1 MISEFRCV
9 LCLIALFLGVT
20 GIAFAQNMVTGTV
33 VDADGPLI
41 GASVL
46 VKGTTRGTITDFDG
60 NYSIEANIGD
70 ELEFSYMGYNAQ
82 TIPVTSN
89 TIDVTMHEDTEV
101 LSEVVV
107 TAMGI
112 KRDRKALGYEVG
124 EVKGEDLT
132 KAKET
137 NVANSLAGRVAGLVV
152 QGTAGGASGS
162 TRVMLRGT
170 TEMTGNNQPLYVID
184 GVPMDN
190 TNYGSAG
197 TEGGYDL
204 GDGISSINP
213 DDIETMSV
221 LKGPAAAALYGSRAS
236 HGVILITTKK
246 ADTGDSKWS
255 VEYNGTL
262 TFDSQLSKWDNVQQV
277 YGMGSEGMYNID
289 AVSNTNKSWGPKA
302 DEGLTLRYFDG
313 QEHPFKIIPNNTAN
327 FFELGLTATNT
338 AVVSMNTGRTG
349 IRFTYT
355 DMRNKDILPNS
366 NMSRNTLNL
375 RANTSIGPVD
385 LDFTVNYTHEDVKNR
400 PALGD
405 DKSNVGKNLMTLS
418 TTYDQQWLKNYQTAD
433 GEYQNWNGMDP
444 YNVNPYWDINKNKNQ
459 SYKDLFRM
467 NGKIVYNI
475 IPQLKIQA
483 TVGAELNR
491 FQFSDFKYPTTP
503 GYESG
508 RLQNSFFNNRMFNAE
523 LLAIYTDTWGD
534 FDFTATAGANIYNV
548 NNHTTVNTGTDMGM
562 REIVTIAS
570 FQDQSVEE
578 NAYKKRIVSVFGSA
592 NLGWRHMLYL
602 DATVRGDKSSSLAS
616 GKNLY
621 VYPSVSASWVF
632 SELIKSNRKVLPYAK
647 LRLSWAEVG
656 SDTDPYQLGLRYS
669 KSQFGTSG
677 YTIGSVYGNLV
688 PNPDLR
694 PTRTRSW
701 ETGFE
706 TKWCNHRIS
715 LDFTFYHQTSRDQ
728 IIAMATSPTSGYDY
742 RLINAGAILNQGFEI
757 TFGSRIV
764 QTKDFSWDLNINWS
778 KNNNKVLALTEGT
791 TELEL
796 AKATWCNVY
805 VSAREGEQYGSICG
819 PALARNADGRVI
831 VDANTGLPTFTTEN
845 KVLGNAQ
852 WDWTGGL
859 STTLRWRMLTLTA
872 LFDVKVGADLFSMSE
887 RAAFETGK
895 AKETLAGR
903 AEWYASEEARKAAG
917 VTSMAEWR
925 KAEVNQGQYNGY
937 LVDGVY
943 WDKASGTWKENN
955 IYVNP
960 EDYWY
965 EVSRKSPEMFIYDNS
980 YIKCRELTL
989 SLDFPKEWL
998 DKKGIVKH
1006 VGISFVARNPF
1017 IVWKNIKDIDP
1028 DAQYNTSG
1036 LGLEYGSLPS
1046 RRSYGLNFNIKF

>member
-1 MISEFRCV
+1 MKHSFRIV
-9 LCLIALFLGVT
+9 ACLLLFLTGTLTAWSQNVVT
-20 GIAFAQNMVTGTV
+20 GV
-33 VDADGPLI
+33 VEDADGPLI

-46 VKGTTRGTITDFDG
+46 VQGTTRGTVTDFDG
-60 NYSIEANIGD
+60 NFSIEANVGD
-70 ELEFSYMGYNAQ
+70 KLEFSYMGYTAQ
-82 TIPVTSN
+82 TIEVTGAP
-89 TIDVTMHEDTEV
+89 IHVTMSEDTEV

-124 EVKGEDLT
+124 EVKGDELT

-137 NVANSLAGRVAGLVV
+137 NVANGLAGRVAGLVV
-152 QGTAGGASGS
+152 QETAGGASGS
-162 TRVMLRGT
+162 TRVVLRGA
-170 TEMTGNNQPLYVID
+170 TEITGNNQPLYVID

-190 TNYGSAG
+190 TSFGQAG

-204 GDGISSINP
+204 GDGISAVNP
-213 DDIETMSV
+213 DDIESMSV

-246 ADTGDSKWS
+246 ANTGDAKWG

-262 TFDSQLSKWDNVQQV
+262 TFDCQSSQWDNVQQV
-277 YGMGSEGMYNID
+277 YGMGSKGMYNYD

-302 DEGLTLRYFDG
+302 DGGISLCYFDG
-313 QEHPFKIIPNNTAN
+313 QERPFLIIPNNTAN
-327 FFELGLTATNT
+327 FFQLGLTANNT
-338 AVVSMNTGRTG
+338 AIISMNTGKTG
-349 IRFTYT
+349 IRFAYS
-355 DMRNKDILPNS
+355 DLRNRDILPNS

-375 RANTSIGPVD
+375 RANTSLGPVD
-385 LDFTVNYTHEDVKNR
+385 LDFNVNFVHEDVKNR

-418 TTYDQQWLKNYQTAD
+418 TTYDQAWLKNYENEK

-444 YNVNPYWDINKNKNQ
+444 YNVNPYWDIYKNKNQ
-459 SYKDLFRM
+459 SYKNLLRM

-483 TVGAELNR
+483 TVGTEINR
-491 FQFSDFKYPTTP
+491 FDFSDFKYPTTP

-508 RLQNSFFNNRMFNAE
+508 RLQNSYFNNRMINAE
-523 LLAIYTDTWGD
+523 FLGIYTDTWGD
-534 FDFTATAGANIYNV
+534 FDFTATAGANVYDVHN
-548 NNHTTVNTGTDMGM
+548 TTVINSGTNMGV
-562 REIVTIAS
+562 RDVIAISS
-570 FQDQSVEE
+570 FQDQWTEE
-578 NAYKKRIVSVFGSA
+578 STYNKRIVSVFGSA

-602 DATVRGDKSSSLAS
+602 DATVRGDKSSTLAS

-621 VYPSVSASWVF
+621 VYPSVSGSWVF
-632 SELIKSNRKVLPYAK
+632 SELIKSNRKVLPYGK
-647 LRLSWAEVG
+647 VRLSWAEVG
-656 SDTDPYQLGLRYS
+656 SDTDPYQLSLRYS
-669 KSQFGTSG
+669 KSLFGTSG
-677 YTIGSVYGNLV
+677 YTFGSIYGNLV
-688 PNPDLR
+688 PNPDLK

-706 TKWCNHRIS
+706 TKWANNRVS
-715 LDFTFYHQTSRDQ
+715 LDFTFYHQVSRDQ
-728 IIAMATSPTSGYDY
+728 IIAMATSPASGYDY

-757 TFGSRIV
+757 TFGARLV
-764 QTKDFSWDLNINWS
+764 QTKDFSWDLNLNWS
-778 KNNNKVLALTEGT
+778 KNNNKVLKLTEGT

-805 VSAREGEQYGSICG
+805 VSAREGENYGAICG
-819 PALARNADGRVI
+819 PALLRNDEGKVI
-831 VDANTGLPTFTTEN
+831 VDRNTGLPKYTTEN

-852 WDWTGGL
+852 WDWTGGI
-859 STTLRWRMLTLTA
+859 STTLRYKMVTLHA
-872 LFDVKVGADLFSMSE
+872 LFDVKVGADIFSMSE
-887 RAAFETGK
+887 RSAYETGK
-895 AKETLAGR
+895 AKETLVGR
-903 AEWYASEEARKAAG
+903 AEWYASEEARKAYQSEYGKDAPWTATG
-917 VTSMAEWR
+917 
-925 KAEVNQGQYNGY
+925 GY
-937 LVDGVY
+937 LVDGVFE
-943 WDKASGTWKENN
+943 DGTPNN

-965 EVSRKSPEMFIYDNS
+965 EVSRNSPELFIYDNS

-989 SLDFPKEWL
+989 SLDFPREWL

>member
-1 MISEFRCV
+1 MKAYFRQIA
-9 LCLIALFLGVT
+9 CLIVLLMGTT
-20 GIAFAQNMVTGTV
+20 GIACAQNIVTGTV
-33 VDADGPLI
+33 EDADGPLI

-46 VKGTTRGTITDFDG
+46 VKGTTVGTITDFDG
-60 NYSIEANIGD
+60 NFTIEANIGD
-70 ELEFSYMGYNAQ
+70 ELEFSYMGYTSQ
-82 TIPVTSN
+82 TIVVTSN
-89 TIDVTMHEDTEV
+89 TLNVTMSENTEV

-124 EVKGEDLT
+124 EVNGEELT
-132 KAKET
+132 KAKEV

-152 QGTAGGASGS
+152 QETAGGASGS
-162 TRVMLRGT
+162 TRVVLRGA
-170 TEMTGNNQPLYVID
+170 TEITGNNQPLYVID

-190 TNYGSAG
+190 TSYGQAG

-213 DDIETMSV
+213 DDIESMSV

-246 ADTGDSKWS
+246 ANTGDAKWG
-255 VEYNGTL
+255 VEYNGTFTL
-262 TFDSQLSKWDNVQQV
+262 ESQLSKWDNVQQE
-277 YGMGSEGMYNID
+277 YGMGSDGMYNID

-302 DEGLTLRYFDG
+302 DGGLMLRYYDG
-313 QEHPFKIIPNNTAN
+313 EERPFMIIPNNTAH
-327 FFELGLTATNT
+327 FFELGLTASNT
-338 AVVSMNTGRTG
+338 AVISMNTGKTG
-349 IRFTYT
+349 LRFTYS

-375 RANTSIGPVD
+375 RANTSLGPVD
-385 LDFTVNYTHEDVKNR
+385 LDFNVNYVHEDVKNR

-418 TTYDQQWLKNYQTAD
+418 TTYDQAWLKNYQTET

-444 YNVNPYWDINKNKNQ
+444 YNVNPYWDIYKNKNQ

-491 FQFSDFKYPTTP
+491 FEFSDFKYPTTP

-508 RLQNSFFNNRMFNAE
+508 RLQNTYWNNRMINAE
-523 LLAIYTDTWGD
+523 FLGIYTDSWGD
-534 FDFTATAGANIYNV
+534 FDFTATAGANVYDV
-548 NNHTTVNTGTDMGM
+548 NNHTTVNTGMDMSVRDVVAM
-562 REIVTIAS
+562 QS
-570 FQDQSVEE
+570 FEDQSVQES
-578 NAYKKRIVSVFGSA
+578 AYRKRIVSVFGSA

-602 DATVRGDKSSSLAS
+602 DATVRGDKSSALAA
-616 GKNLY
+616 GRNIY
-621 VYPSVSASWVF
+621 VYPSVSGSWVF
-632 SELIKSNRKVLPYAK
+632 SELIKSNRKVLPYGK
-647 LRLSWAEVG
+647 VRLSWAEVG
-656 SDTDPYQLGLRYS
+656 SDTDPYQLALRYE
-669 KSQFGTSG
+669 KSQYSYPG
-677 YTIGSVYGNLV
+677 YQIASVYGNLV
-688 PNPDLR
+688 PNADLK
-694 PTRTRSW
+694 PTRTQSV

-706 TKWCNHRIS
+706 TKWLNHRIS
-715 LDFTFYHQTSRDQ
+715 LDFTFYHQVSRDQ
-728 IIAMATSPTSGYDY
+728 IIAMATSPSSGYDY

-757 TFGSRIV
+757 TFGARLV
-764 QTKDFSWDLNINWS
+764 QVKDFSWDLGINWS
-778 KNNNKVLALTEGT
+778 KNINRVLSLTEGT
-791 TELEL
+791 SELEL

-805 VSAREGEQYGSICG
+805 VAAREGEEYGAICG

-831 VDANTGLPTFTTEN
+831 VDAKTGLPTFTTEN

-859 STTLRWRMLTLTA
+859 STTLRYKMVSLTA
-872 LFDVKVGADLFSMSE
+872 LFDIKVGADIFSMSE
-887 RAAFETGK
+887 RSAYETGK
-895 AKETLAGR
+895 AKETLVGR

-917 VTSMAEWR
+917 VTSGWVAT
-925 KAEVNQGQYNGY
+925 GGY
-937 LVDGVY
+937 LVDGVV
-943 WDKASGTWKENN
+943 DNGDGTYSENTKY
-955 IYVNP
+955 INP

-965 EVSRKSPEMFIYDNS
+965 EVSRNSPELFIYDNS

-1006 VGISFVARNPF
+1006 VGIRFVARNPF
-1017 IVWKNIKDIDP
+1017 IIWKNIKDIDP

>member
-1 MISEFRCV
+1 MKSYLKIV
-9 LCLIALFLGVT
+9 LAVMALGMSATVW
-20 GIAFAQNMVTGTV
+20 AQNVVTGTV
-33 VDADGPLI
+33 EDADGPLI

-46 VKGTTRGTITDFDG
+46 VKGTTVGTITDFDG
-60 NYSIEANIGD
+60 NYTIEAKIGD
-70 ELEFSYMGYNAQ
+70 ELEFSYMGYSSQ

-89 TIDVTMHEDTEV
+89 TINVTMSENTEV

-124 EVKGEDLT
+124 EVKGDELT
-132 KAKET
+132 KAKEV

-152 QGTAGGASGS
+152 QETAGGASGS
-162 TRVMLRGT
+162 TRVVLRGA

-190 TNYGSAG
+190 TSYGQAG

-213 DDIETMSV
+213 DDIESMSV

-246 ADTGDSKWS
+246 ANTGDAKWG
-255 VEYNGTL
+255 VEYNGTFTL
-262 TFDSQLSKWDNVQQV
+262 DNQSSQWDNIQQV
-277 YGMGSEGMYNID
+277 YGMGSDGKYFYD
-289 AVSNTNKSWGPKA
+289 DKSTANKSWGPKA
-302 DEGLTLRYFDG
+302 DGGLMLKYYDG
-313 QEHPFKIIPNNTAN
+313 EERPFNIIPNNTAH
-327 FFELGLTATNT
+327 FFELGLTASNT
-338 AVVSMNTGRTG
+338 AVISMNTGKTG
-349 IRFTYT
+349 LRFTYS

-375 RANTSIGPVD
+375 RANTSLGPVD
-385 LDFTVNYTHEDVKNR
+385 LDFNVNYVHEDVKNR

-405 DKSNVGKNLMTLS
+405 DKSNVGKNLMTLA
-418 TTYDQQWLKNYQTAD
+418 TTFDQAWLKNYQTEK

-444 YNVNPYWDINKNKNQ
+444 YNVNPYWDIYKNKNQ

-491 FQFSDFKYPTTP
+491 FEFSDFKYPTTP
-503 GYESG
+503 GYEAG
-508 RLQNSFFNNRMFNAE
+508 RLQNTYWNNRMINAE
-523 LLAIYTDTWGD
+523 FLGIYTDSWGD
-534 FDFTATAGANIYNV
+534 FDFTATVGANVYDVKNK
-548 NNHTTVNTGTDMGM
+548 TVINTGTNMSV
-562 REIVTIAS
+562 REAVAMQS
-570 FQDQSVEE
+570 FEEQSAEE
-578 NAYKKRIVSVFGSA
+578 GAYTKRIVSVFGSV
-592 NLGWRHMLYL
+592 NLGWRHMLYV
-602 DATVRGDKSSSLAS
+602 DATVRGDKSSTLAP

-621 VYPSVSASWVF
+621 VYPSVSGSWVF
-632 SELIKSNRKVLPYAK
+632 SELIKSNRKVLPYGK

-669 KSQFGTSG
+669 KSQFGYTG
-677 YTIGSVYGNLV
+677 YSIGSIYGNLV
-688 PNPDLR
+688 PNADLK
-694 PTRTRSW
+694 PTRTQSV

-706 TKWCNHRIS
+706 TKWLNHRIS
-715 LDFTFYHQTSRDQ
+715 LDFTFYHQVSRDQ
-728 IIAMATSPTSGYDY
+728 IIAMATSPASGYDY

-757 TFGSRIV
+757 TFGARLV
-764 QTKDFSWDLNINWS
+764 QVKDFSWDLGVNWS
-778 KNNNKVLALTEGT
+778 KNFNKVLALTEGT

-805 VSAREGEQYGSICG
+805 VAAREGEEYGAICG
-819 PALARNADGRVI
+819 PALLRNADGRVI
-831 VDANTGLPTFTTEN
+831 VDASTGLPKFTTEN

-852 WDWTGGL
+852 WSWTGGL
-859 STTLRWRMLTLTA
+859 STTLRYKMVSLTA
-872 LFDVKVGADLFSMSE
+872 LFDVKVGADIFSMSE
-887 RAAFETGK
+887 RSAYETGK
-895 AKETLAGR
+895 AMATLEGR
-903 AEWYASEEARKAAG
+903 AEWYASEEARRAAG
-917 VTSMAEWR
+917 VTSIDEWR
-925 KAEVNQGQYNGY
+925 ASGNARGY
-937 LVDGVY
+937 VVDGVI
-943 WDKASGTWKENN
+943 DNGDGTYSENT
-955 IYVNP
+955 ICVNP

-989 SLDFPKEWL
+989 TLDFPKDWL

-1017 IVWKNIKDIDP
+1017 IIWKNIKDIDP

-1036 LGLEYGSLPS
+1036 YGLEYGSLPS

>member
-1 MISEFRCV
+1 MKSYFRHAF
-9 LCLIALFLGVT
+9 CLLFFLMGMT
-20 GIAFAQNMVTGTV
+20 GMTYAQHVVTGTV
-33 VDADGPLI
+33 EDSDGPLI

-46 VKGTTRGTITDFDG
+46 VKGSTVGTITDFDG
-60 NYSIEANIGD
+60 NYSIEANIGA
-70 ELEFSYMGYNAQ
+70 ELEFSYVGYSTQ
-82 TIPVTSN
+82 TIKVTG
-89 TIDVTMHEDTEV
+89 DVLNVKMSEDTEV

-112 KRDRKALGYEVG
+112 QRDRKALGYEVS
-124 EVKGEDLT
+124 EVKGEALT

-152 QGTAGGASGS
+152 EGTAGGASGS
-162 TRVMLRGT
+162 TRVMLRGA
-170 TEMTGNNQPLYVID
+170 TEMTGNNQPLYVVD

-190 TNYGSAG
+190 TNFGSAG

-204 GDGISSINP
+204 GDGISAINP

-221 LKGPAAAALYGSRAS
+221 LKGPAASALYGSRAS

-246 ADTGDSKWS
+246 ANTGDAKWG

-277 YGMGSEGMYNID
+277 YGMGSDGQYNID

-302 DEGLTLRYFDG
+302 DAGLILRYFDG
-313 QEHPFKIIPNNTAN
+313 QEHPFQIIPNNTAN
-327 FFELGLTATNT
+327 FFQLGLTANNT
-338 AVVSMNTGRTG
+338 AVISMNTGKTG
-349 IRFTYT
+349 IRFTYS

-366 NMSRNTLNL
+366 KMSRNTLNL
-375 RANTSIGPVD
+375 RANTSLGPVD
-385 LDFTVNYTHEDVKNR
+385 LDFNVNYVHEDVKNR

-405 DKSNVGKNLMTLS
+405 DKSNVGKNLMTLA
-418 TTYDQQWLKNYQTAD
+418 TTYDQAWLKNYETAE

-459 SYKDLFRM
+459 SYKDLLRM

-491 FQFSDFKYPTTP
+491 FEFSDFKYPTTP
-503 GYESG
+503 GFESG
-508 RLQNSFFNNRMFNAE
+508 RLQNSYFNNRMINAE
-523 LLAIYTDTWGD
+523 LLGIYTDTWGD
-534 FDFTATAGANIYNV
+534 FDLTATAGANVYNV
-548 NNHTTVNTGTDMGM
+548 NNRTTINTGTDMGI
-562 REIVTIAS
+562 REVIAMSS
-570 FQDQSVEE
+570 FEDQSVEE
-578 NAYKKRIVSVFGSA
+578 ATYNKRIVSVFGSV

-602 DATVRGDKSSSLAS
+602 DATVRGDKSSALAS

-621 VYPSVSASWVF
+621 VYPSVSGSWVF
-632 SELIKSNRKVLPYAK
+632 SELIKSNRKVLPYGK
-647 LRLSWAEVG
+647 VRLSWAEVG
-656 SDTDPYQLGLRYS
+656 SDTDPYQLALRYT
-669 KSQFGTSG
+669 KSQFGYSG
-677 YTIGSVYGNLV
+677 YTIGYIYGNMV

-706 TKWCNHRIS
+706 TRWCNNRIS
-715 LDFTFYHQTSRDQ
+715 LDFTFYHQISRDQ
-728 IIAMATSPTSGYDY
+728 IIGMATSPTSGYDY
-742 RLINAGAILNQGFEI
+742 RMINAGAIMNQGFEI
-757 TFGSRIV
+757 TFGARLV
-764 QTKDFSWDLNINWS
+764 QVKDFSWDLNINWS
-778 KNNNKVLALTEGT
+778 KNNNKVLSLTEGV

-805 VSAREGEQYGSICG
+805 VSAREGENYGAICG

-831 VDANTGLPTFTTEN
+831 VDATTGLPTFTTEN

-859 STTLRWRMLTLTA
+859 STTLRWRMLSLTA
-872 LFDVKVGADLFSMSE
+872 LFDVKVGADIFSMSE
-887 RAAFETGK
+887 RSAYETGK
-895 AKETLAGR
+895 AKETLVGR
-903 AEWYASEEARKAAG
+903 AEWYASEEARRAAG
-917 VTSMAEWR
+917 VTDINAWR
-925 KAEVNQGQYNGY
+925 ASGDANGY
-937 LVDGVY
+937 VVDGVI
-943 WDKASGTWKENN
+943 DNGDGTYREND
-955 IYVNP
+955 ICINP

-1017 IVWKNIKDIDP
+1017 IIWKNIRDIDP

>member
-1 MISEFRCV
+1 MKFDFRRMLYLV
-9 LCLIALFLGVT
+9 ALLVGVT
-20 GIAFAQNMVTGTV
+20 SMAFAQNVVTGTV
-33 VDADGPLI
+33 EDADGPLI

-60 NYSIEANIGD
+60 NFSIEANEGD
-70 ELEFSYMGYNAQ
+70 QLEISYMGYSAQ
-82 TIPVTSN
+82 TIQVDGKP
-89 TIDVTMHEDTEV
+89 IHVTMTEDTEV

-152 QGTAGGASGS
+152 EGTAGGASGS

-190 TNYGSAG
+190 TNFGSAG

-204 GDGISSINP
+204 GDGISAINP
-213 DDIETMSV
+213 DDIESMSV

-246 ADTGDSKWS
+246 ANTGDAKWG
-255 VEYNGTL
+255 VEYNGTM

-277 YGMGSEGMYNID
+277 YGMGSNGMYNYD
-289 AVSNTNKSWGPKA
+289 ATSNTNKSWGPKA
-302 DEGLTLRYFDG
+302 DGGLTLRYFDG
-313 QEHPFKIIPNNTAN
+313 QEHPFLIIPDNTAN

-338 AVVSMNTGRTG
+338 AVISMNTGKTG
-349 IRFTYT
+349 IRFTYS

-375 RANTSIGPVD
+375 RANTSLGPVD
-385 LDFTVNYTHEDVKNR
+385 LDFNVNYVHENVKNR

-418 TTYDQQWLKNYQTAD
+418 TTYDQAWLKNYED
-433 GEYQNWNGMDP
+433 ENGEYQNWNGMDP

-459 SYKDLFRM
+459 SYKDLLRM
-467 NGKIVYNI
+467 NGKIVYNV
-475 IPQLKIQA
+475 IPQLKLQA
-483 TVGAELNR
+483 TVGAEMNR
-491 FQFSDFKYPTTP
+491 FEFSDFKYPTTP
-503 GYESG
+503 GFESG
-508 RLQNSFFNNRMFNAE
+508 RLQNSYFNNRMINAE
-523 LLAIYTDTWGD
+523 FLGIYTDTWGD
-534 FDFTATAGANIYNV
+534 FDFTATAGANIYDVHNR
-548 NNHTTVNTGTDMGM
+548 TTINTGTDMGV
-562 REIVTIAS
+562 RDIIAISS
-570 FQDQSVEE
+570 FQDQWSEDVS
-578 NAYKKRIVSVFGSA
+578 YDKRIVSVFGAA
-592 NLGWRHMLYL
+592 NLGWRHMLYF
-602 DATVRGDKSSSLAS
+602 DATVRGDKSSALAS

-621 VYPSVSASWVF
+621 VYPSFSGSWVF
-632 SELIKSNRKVLPYAK
+632 SELIKSNHKVLPYGK
-647 LRLSWAEVG
+647 VRLSWAEVG
-656 SDTDPYQLGLRYS
+656 SDTDPYQLSLRYS
-669 KSQFGTSG
+669 KSLFGTSG
-677 YTIGSVYGNLV
+677 YTFGSIYGNLV
-688 PNPDLR
+688 PNADLR

-706 TKWCNHRIS
+706 TKWLNHRIS
-715 LDFTFYHQTSRDQ
+715 LDFTFYHQVSRDQ
-728 IIAMATSPTSGYDY
+728 IIAMATTPASGYDY

-757 TFGSRIV
+757 TFGARLVSV
-764 QTKDFSWDLNINWS
+764 KDFTWDLNLNWS
-778 KNNNKVLALTEGT
+778 KNNNKVLSLVDGT

-805 VSAREGEQYGSICG
+805 VSAREGENYGSICG
-819 PALARNADGRVI
+819 PALLRNEEGRVI
-831 VDANTGLPTFTTEN
+831 VDPNTGLPKYTTEN

-859 STTLRWRMLTLTA
+859 STTLRYKMVTFTA
-872 LFDVKVGADLFSMSE
+872 LFDIKVGADIFSMSE
-887 RAAFETGK
+887 RSAYETGK
-895 AKETLAGR
+895 AKETLVGR

-917 VTSMAEWR
+917 KSESEWV
-925 KAEVNQGQYNGY
+925 ATGGY
-937 LVDGVY
+937 LVDGVI
-943 WDKASGTWKENN
+943 DNGDGTYSENTKY
-955 IYVNP
+955 INP
-960 EDYWY
+960 ETYWY
-965 EVSRKSPEMFIYDNS
+965 EVSRNSPELFIYDNS

-989 SLDFPKEWL
+989 TLDFPKQWL

-1036 LGLEYGSLPS
+1036 FGLEYGSLPS
-1046 RRSYGLNFNIKF
+1046 RRSYGMNFNIKF

>member
-1 MISEFRCV
+1 MKILFRNV
-9 LCLIALFLGVT
+9 LCVAMLVLGS
-20 GIAFAQNMVTGTV
+20 GLAYAQNIVTGTV
-33 VDADGPLI
+33 EDADGPLI

-46 VKGTTRGTITDFDG
+46 VQGTTRGTITDFDG
-60 NYSIEANIGD
+60 NFSIEANVGD
-70 ELEFSYMGYNAQ
+70 KLEFSYMGYSAQ
-82 TIPVTSN
+82 TIEVTGEP
-89 TIDVTMHEDTEV
+89 IHVTMSEDTEV

-124 EVKGEDLT
+124 EVKGEELT

-152 QGTAGGASGS
+152 EGTAGGASGS

-190 TNYGSAG
+190 TNFGSAG

-204 GDGISSINP
+204 GDGISAVNP
-213 DDIETMSV
+213 DDIESMSV

-246 ADTGDSKWS
+246 ANTGDSKWS

-262 TFDSQLSKWDNVQQV
+262 TFDSQSSQWDNVQQV
-277 YGMGSEGMYNID
+277 YGMGSEGQYNVD

-302 DEGLTLRYFDG
+302 DEGLVLRYFDG
-313 QEHPFKIIPNNTAN
+313 QEHPFQIIPNNTAN
-327 FFELGLTATNT
+327 FFQLGLTANNT
-338 AVVSMNTGRTG
+338 AVISMNTGKTG
-349 IRFTYT
+349 LRFSYS
-355 DMRNKDILPNS
+355 DMRNRDILPNS
-366 NMSRNTLNL
+366 NMSRNTLTL
-375 RANTSIGPVD
+375 RANTSLGPVD
-385 LDFTVNYTHEDVKNR
+385 LDFNVNFTHEDVKNR

-405 DKSNVGKNLMTLS
+405 DKSNVGKNLMTLA
-418 TTYDQQWLKNYQTAD
+418 TTYDQNWLKNYQD
-433 GEYQNWNGMDP
+433 ENGEYQNWNGMDP

-459 SYKDLFRM
+459 SYKNLLRM

-483 TVGAELNR
+483 TVGAEVNR
-491 FQFSDFKYPTTP
+491 FDFSDFKYPTTP
-503 GYESG
+503 GFESG
-508 RLQNSFFNNRMFNAE
+508 RLQNSYFNNRMINAE
-523 LLAIYTDTWGD
+523 FLGIYTDTWGD
-534 FDFTATAGANIYNV
+534 FDFTATAGANVYDVHNKTV
-548 NNHTTVNTGTDMGM
+548 VNTGTDMGI
-562 REIVTIAS
+562 REVVAMSS
-570 FQDQSVEE
+570 FEEQSVEE
-578 NAYKKRIVSVFGSA
+578 SSYNKRIVSVFGSA

-602 DATVRGDKSSSLAS
+602 DATVRGDKSSTLAS

-621 VYPSVSASWVF
+621 VYPSVSGSWVF
-632 SELIKSNRKVLPYAK
+632 SELIKSNRKVLPYGK

-656 SDTDPYQLGLRYS
+656 SDTDPYQLALRYT
-669 KSQFGTSG
+669 KSQFGYSG
-677 YTIGSVYGNLV
+677 YTIGYVYGNTV
-688 PNPDLR
+688 PNADLK
-694 PTRTRSW
+694 PTRTQSW

-706 TKWCNHRIS
+706 TKWANNRVS
-715 LDFTFYHQTSRDQ
+715 LDFTFYHQVSRDQ
-728 IIAMATSPTSGYDY
+728 IIGMAVSPTSGYDY
-742 RLINAGAILNQGFEI
+742 RMINAGAILNQGFEI
-757 TFGSRIV
+757 TFGARLV

-778 KNNNKVLALTEGT
+778 KNNNKVLKLTEGT

-805 VSAREGEQYGSICG
+805 VSAREGENYGAICG
-819 PALARNADGRVI
+819 PALLRNAEGRVI
-831 VDANTGLPTFTTEN
+831 VDASTGFPKYTSEN

-859 STTLRWRMLTLTA
+859 STTLRWRMLTLHA
-872 LFDVKVGADLFSMSE
+872 LFDVKVGADIFSMSE
-887 RAAFETGK
+887 RSAYETGK
-895 AKETLAGR
+895 AKETLVGR

-917 VTSMAEWR
+917 ITSLDEWR
-925 KAEVNQGQYNGY
+925 AVGGDKVGGY
-937 LVDGVY
+937 LVNGVIDNGDGTY
-943 WDKASGTWKENN
+943 REND
-955 IYVNP
+955 IYINP
-960 EDYWY
+960 EKYWY
-965 EVSRKSPEMFIYDNS
+965 EVSRNSPELFIYDNS

-989 SLDFPKEWL
+989 SLDFPREWL

-1017 IVWKNIKDIDP
+1017 IIWKNIKDIDP

-1036 LGLEYGSLPS
+1036 FGLEYGSLPS

>member
-1 MISEFRCV
+1 MRMKNSFKLV
-9 LCLIALFLGVT
+9 LSALVLLWSAT
-20 GIAFAQNMVTGTV
+20 AFSQHIVTGTV
-33 VDADGPLI
+33 EDADGPLI

-46 VKGTTRGTITDFDG
+46 VKGTTVGTITDFDG
-60 NYSIEANIGD
+60 NFTIEANEGD
-70 ELEFSYMGYNAQ
+70 ELEFSYMGYTSQ
-82 TIPVTSN
+82 TIVVTGEP
-89 TIDVTMHEDTEV
+89 IYVTMAENTEV

-132 KAKET
+132 KAGNPNAAT
-137 NVANSLAGRVAGLVV
+137 SMAGRVAGLVV
-152 QGTAGGASGS
+152 QETAGGASGS
-162 TRVMLRGT
+162 TRVVLRGA
-170 TEMTGNNQPLYVID
+170 TEITGNNQPLYVID

-190 TNYGSAG
+190 TSYGQAG

-204 GDGISSINP
+204 GDAISAINP

-246 ADTGDSKWS
+246 ANTGDAKWG

-277 YGMGSEGMYNID
+277 YGMGSDGQYNVD

-302 DEGLTLRYFDG
+302 DEGLILRYFDG
-313 QEHPFKIIPNNTAN
+313 QEHPFNIVPNNTAH

-338 AVVSMNTGRTG
+338 AVVSMNTGKTG
-349 IRFTYT
+349 IRFSYS

-366 NMSRNTLNL
+366 NMSRNNLNL
-375 RANTSIGPVD
+375 RANTSLGPVD
-385 LDFTVNYTHEDVKNR
+385 LDFNVNYIHENVKNR

-418 TTYDQQWLKNYQTAD
+418 TTYDQEWLKNYQD
-433 GEYQNWNGMDP
+433 EKGEYQNWNGMDP
-444 YNVNPYWDINKNKNQ
+444 YNVNPYWDIYKNRNQ
-459 SYKDLFRM
+459 SYKDIFRM

-475 IPQLKIQA
+475 LPQLKVQA

-491 FQFSDFKYPTTP
+491 FEFSDFKYPTTP
-503 GYESG
+503 GFEAG
-508 RLQNSFFNNRMFNAE
+508 RLQNSYFNNRMINAE
-523 LLAIYTDTWGD
+523 FLGIYTDTWGD
-534 FDFTATAGANIYNV
+534 FDFTATAGANVYDV
-548 NNHTTVNTGTDMGM
+548 NNKTVINTGMNM
-562 REIVTIAS
+562 SIREAIAISS
-570 FQDQSVEE
+570 FEEQATEE
-578 NAYKKRIVSVFGSA
+578 NLYRKRIVSVFGSA

-602 DATVRGDKSSSLAS
+602 DATVRGDKSSTLAP

-621 VYPSVSASWVF
+621 VYPSVSGSWVF
-632 SELIKSNRKVLPYAK
+632 SELIKSHRNVLPYGK

-656 SDTDPYQLGLRYS
+656 SDTDPYQLGLRYN
-669 KSQFGTSG
+669 KSQFGYTG
-677 YTIGSVYGNLV
+677 YSIGSIYGNLV
-688 PNPDLR
+688 PNADLK
-694 PTRTRSW
+694 PTRTQSI

-706 TKWCNHRIS
+706 TKWFNHRIS
-715 LDFTFYHQTSRDQ
+715 LDFTFYHQVSRDQ
-728 IIAMATSPTSGYDY
+728 IIAMATTPASGYDY
-742 RLINAGAILNQGFEI
+742 KLINAGAILNQGFEI
-757 TFGSRIV
+757 TFGARLV
-764 QTKDFSWDLNINWS
+764 QTKDFSWDLNLNWS
-778 KNNNKVLALTEGT
+778 KNINKVLSLTEGT

-805 VSAREGEQYGSICG
+805 VAAREGEEYGAICG
-819 PALARNADGRVI
+819 PALLRDEEGRVI
-831 VDANTGLPTFTTEN
+831 VDKTTGLPKFTTEN

-859 STTLRWRMLTLTA
+859 STTLHWRMLTLTA
-872 LFDVKVGADLFSMSE
+872 LFDVKVGADIFSMSE
-887 RAAFETGK
+887 RSAYETGK
-895 AKETLAGR
+895 AKETLVGR

-917 VTSMAEWR
+917 VKDGWVAT
-925 KAEVNQGQYNGY
+925 GGY
-937 LVDGVY
+937 LVDGVFE
-943 WDKASGTWKENN
+943 DGTPNN
-955 IYVNP
+955 IYINP

-965 EVSRKSPEMFIYDNS
+965 EVARKSPEMFIYDNS

-989 SLDFPKEWL
+989 TLDFPKEWL
-998 DKKGIVKH
+998 DKKGVVKH

-1017 IVWKNIKDIDP
+1017 IIWKNIKDIDP

-1036 LGLEYGSLPS
+1036 MGLEYGSLPS

>member
-1 MISEFRCV
+1 MKILLRHV
-9 LCLIALFLGVT
+9 LCLAMLVLGT
-20 GIAFAQNMVTGTV
+20 SLTYAQTTVTGTV
-33 VDADGPLI
+33 EDADGPLI

-46 VKGTTRGTITDFDG
+46 VKGTTVGTITDFDG
-60 NYSIEANIGD
+60 NFSIEAKVGD
-70 ELEFSYMGYNAQ
+70 ELEFSYMGYTSQ
-82 TIPVTSN
+82 VHKVTGS
-89 TIDVTMHEDTEV
+89 TMHVTMSENTEV

-190 TNYGSAG
+190 TNFGSAG

-213 DDIETMSV
+213 DDIESMSV

-246 ADTGDSKWS
+246 ANTGDAKWA
-255 VEYNGTL
+255 VEYNGTI

-277 YGMGSEGMYNID
+277 YGMGSDGMYNID

-313 QEHPFKIIPNNTAN
+313 EERPFRIIPDNTAN
-327 FFELGLTATNT
+327 FFELGLTANNT
-338 AVVSMNTGRTG
+338 AVVSMNTGKTG
-349 IRFTYT
+349 LRFTYS

-375 RANTSIGPVD
+375 RANTSLGPVD
-385 LDFTVNYTHEDVKNR
+385 LDFNVNYTHEDVKNR

-418 TTYDQQWLKNYQTAD
+418 TTYDQAWLKNYEDAN

-444 YNVNPYWDINKNKNQ
+444 YNVNPYWDINKNRNQ
-459 SYKDLFRM
+459 SYKDLLRM
-467 NGKIVYNI
+467 NGKIVYTI
-475 IPQLKIQA
+475 IPQLKVQA

-491 FQFSDFKYPTTP
+491 FEFSDFKYPTTP
-503 GYESG
+503 GYEAG
-508 RLQNSFFNNRMFNAE
+508 RLQDSYFNNRMFNAE
-523 LLAIYTDTWGD
+523 VLGIYTDTWGD
-534 FDFTATAGANIYNV
+534 FDFTATAGANVYNV
-548 NNHTTVNTGTDMGM
+548 HNKTVVNTGTNMGI
-562 REIVTIAS
+562 REVIAMSS
-570 FQDQSVEE
+570 FDEQSVEE
-578 NAYKKRIVSVFGSA
+578 NTYNKRIVSVFGSA

-602 DATVRGDKSSSLAS
+602 DATVRGDKSSALAS

-621 VYPSVSASWVF
+621 VYPSVSGSWVF
-632 SELIKSNRKVLPYAK
+632 SELIKTNRKVLPYGK
-647 LRLSWAEVG
+647 VRLSWAEVG
-656 SDTDPYQLGLRYS
+656 SDTDPYQLGLRYN
-669 KSQFGTSG
+669 KSQFGYSG
-677 YTIGSVYGNLV
+677 YTIGSVYGNTM
-688 PNPDLR
+688 PNADLK

-715 LDFTFYHQTSRDQ
+715 LDFTFYHQVSRDQ
-728 IIAMATSPTSGYDY
+728 IIAMATSPASGYDY

-757 TFGSRIV
+757 TFGSRLV

-778 KNNNKVLALTEGT
+778 KNNNKVLSLTEGT

-805 VSAREGEQYGSICG
+805 VSAREGEEYGSICG
-819 PALARNADGRVI
+819 PALARNEQGRVI
-831 VDANTGLPTFTTEN
+831 VDAKTGLPTFTEEN

-872 LFDVKVGADLFSMSE
+872 LFDVKVGADIFSMSE
-887 RAAFETGK
+887 RSAYETGK

-917 VTSMAEWR
+917 VTTGW
-925 KAEVNQGQYNGY
+925 KATGGY

-943 WDKASGTWKENN
+943 MGEDGQWKEND
-955 IYVNP
+955 IYINP

-989 SLDFPKEWL
+989 GLDFPKEWL
-998 DKKGIVKH
+998 DKKGVVKH

-1017 IVWKNIKDIDP
+1017 IIWKNIKDIDP

-1046 RRSYGLNFNIKF
+1046 RRSYGMNFNIKF

>member
-1 MISEFRCV
+1 MKIFFRKM
-9 LCLIALFLGVT
+9 LCLTAFLLGTAGMVFSQNTVT
-20 GIAFAQNMVTGTV
+20 GV
-33 VDADGPLI
+33 VEDAAGPLI

-46 VKGTTRGTITDFDG
+46 VKGTSVGTITDFDG
-60 NYSIEANIGD
+60 NFSIEANIGD
-70 ELEFSYMGYNAQ
+70 ELEFSYMGYVSQ
-82 TIPVTSN
+82 TVKVTDAP
-89 TIDVTMHEDTEV
+89 IRVTMAENTEV

-124 EVKGEDLT
+124 EVKGEELV
-132 KAKET
+132 KAKEV

-162 TRVMLRGT
+162 TRVMLRGA

-190 TNYGSAG
+190 TNFGSAG

-204 GDGISSINP
+204 GDGISAINP
-213 DDIETMSV
+213 DDIESMSV

-246 ADTGDSKWS
+246 ANTGDAKWS

-262 TFDSQLSKWDNVQQV
+262 TFDSQLSKWDNVQQE
-277 YGMGSEGMYNID
+277 YGMGSDGMYNID

-302 DEGLTLRYFDG
+302 DEGLMLRYFDG
-313 QEHPFKIIPNNTAN
+313 EERPFKIIPNNTAN
-327 FFELGLTATNT
+327 FFELGLTANNT
-338 AVVSMNTGRTG
+338 AVISMNTGKTG
-349 IRFTYT
+349 IRFAYS
-355 DMRNKDILPNS
+355 DMRNKDLLPNS
-366 NMSRNTLNL
+366 KMSRNTLTL
-375 RANTSIGPVD
+375 RANTSLGPVD
-385 LDFTVNYTHEDVKNR
+385 LDFNVNFTHEDVKNR

-418 TTYDQQWLKNYQTAD
+418 TTYDQSWLKNYEDAN

-444 YNVNPYWDINKNKNQ
+444 YNVNPYWEINKNKNQ
-459 SYKDLFRM
+459 SYKNLLRM

-483 TVGAELNR
+483 TVGTEINR
-491 FQFSDFKYPTTP
+491 FEFSDFKYPTTP

-508 RLQNSFFNNRMFNAE
+508 RLQNSYFNNRMINAE
-523 LLAIYTDTWGD
+523 FLGIYTDTWGD
-534 FDFTATAGANIYNV
+534 FDFTATAGANVYDVHNV
-548 NNHTTVNTGTDMGM
+548 TTINTGTNMGI
-562 REIVTIAS
+562 REIIAISS

-578 NAYKKRIVSVFGSA
+578 NTYNKRIVSVFGSA

-602 DATVRGDKSSSLAS
+602 DATVRGDKSSALGS

-621 VYPSVSASWVF
+621 VYPSVSGSWVF
-632 SELIKSNRKVLPYAK
+632 SELIKSNRKVLPYGK
-647 LRLSWAEVG
+647 VRLSWAEVG
-656 SDTDPYQLGLRYS
+656 SDTDPYQLTLRYA
-669 KSQFGTSG
+669 KSQFGTAG
-677 YTIGSVYGNLV
+677 YTMASIYGNTV
-688 PNPDLR
+688 PNPDLK

-706 TKWCNHRIS
+706 TKWCNNRIS
-715 LDFTFYHQTSRDQ
+715 LDFTFYHQVSRDQ
-728 IIAMATSPTSGYDY
+728 IIGMAVSPTSGYDY
-742 RLINAGAILNQGFEI
+742 RMINAGAILNQGFEI
-757 TFGSRIV
+757 TFGARLV
-764 QTKDFSWDLNINWS
+764 QVKDFSWDLNINWS
-778 KNNNKVLALTEGT
+778 KNNNKVLKLTEGT

-805 VSAREGEQYGSICG
+805 VSAREGENYGSICG
-819 PALARNADGRVI
+819 PALARTEDGRVI
-831 VDANTGLPTFTTEN
+831 VDGKTGLPTYTKEN

-859 STTLRWRMLTLTA
+859 STTLRWRMLSLTA
-872 LFDVKVGADLFSMSE
+872 LFDVKVGADIFSMSE
-887 RAAFETGK
+887 RSAYETGK
-895 AKETLAGR
+895 AKETLVGR

-917 VTSMAEWR
+917 VTSGWVAT
-925 KAEVNQGQYNGY
+925 GGY
-937 LVDGVY
+937 LVDGVV
-943 WDKASGTWKENN
+943 DNGDGTYSENTKY
-955 IYVNP
+955 INP

-965 EVSRKSPEMFIYDNS
+965 EVSRNSPELFIYDNS

-1017 IVWKNIKDIDP
+1017 IIWKNIKDIDP

>member
-1 MISEFRCV
+1 MKTCFKYVFSLVV
-9 LCLIALFLGVT
+9 LLVGTT
-20 GIAFAQNMVTGTV
+20 GLAFSQNIVTGTV
-33 VDADGPLI
+33 EDADGPLI

-46 VKGTTRGTITDFDG
+46 VKGTTVGTITDMDG
-60 NYSIEANIGD
+60 QFSIEAKVGD
-70 ELEFSYMGYNAQ
+70 ELEFSYMGYTSQ
-82 TIPVTSN
+82 TVKVTGKTLN
-89 TIDVTMHEDTEV
+89 VTMSENTEV

-124 EVKGEDLT
+124 EVKGEELT
-132 KAKET
+132 KAGNPNAAT
-137 NVANSLAGRVAGLVV
+137 SMAGRVAGLVV
-152 QGTAGGASGS
+152 SETAGGASGS
-162 TRVMLRGT
+162 TRVVLRGA

-190 TNYGSAG
+190 TNFGSAG

-204 GDGISSINP
+204 GDGISAVNP
-213 DDIETMSV
+213 DDIESMSV

-246 ADTGDSKWS
+246 AATGDSKWG

-277 YGMGSEGMYNID
+277 YGMGSKGQYNVD

-302 DEGLTLRYFDG
+302 DGGLMLRYYDG
-313 QEHPFKIIPNNTAN
+313 QEHPFLIIPNNTAN
-327 FFELGLTATNT
+327 FFQMGLTANNT
-338 AVVSMNTGRTG
+338 AVITMNTGKTG
-349 IRFTYT
+349 LRFAYS
-355 DMRNKDILPNS
+355 DMRNRDILPNS
-366 NMSRNTLNL
+366 NMSRNTLTL
-375 RANTSIGPVD
+375 RANTSLGPVD
-385 LDFTVNYTHEDVKNR
+385 LDFNVNYVHENVKYR

-405 DKSNVGKNLMTLS
+405 DKSNVGKNLMTLA
-418 TTYDQQWLKNYQTAD
+418 TTYDQAWLKNYQTAN

-459 SYKDLFRM
+459 SYKHLLRM

-475 IPQLKIQA
+475 LPQFKIQA

-491 FQFSDFKYPTTP
+491 FEFSDFKYPTTP

-508 RLQNSFFNNRMFNAE
+508 RLQNSYFNNRMIN
-523 LLAIYTDTWGD
+523 
-534 FDFTATAGANIYNV
+534 ATAGANVYDVHNQ
-548 NNHTTVNTGTDMGM
+548 TVINTGTDMGI
-562 REIVTIAS
+562 REVVAMSS
-570 FQDQSVEE
+570 FEEQSVEE
-578 NAYKKRIVSVFGSA
+578 ATYNKRIVSVFGSA

-602 DATVRGDKSSSLAS
+602 DATVRGDKSSALAR
-616 GKNLY
+616 GKNIY

-632 SELIKSNRKVLPYAK
+632 SELIKANRKVLPYGK
-647 LRLSWAEVG
+647 VRLSWAEVG
-656 SDTDPYQLGLRYS
+656 SDTDPYQLSLRYT
-669 KSQFGTSG
+669 KSQFGYPG
-677 YTIGSVYGNLV
+677 YTIGSIYGNTI
-688 PNPDLR
+688 PNADLK

-706 TKWCNHRIS
+706 TKWCNNRIS

-728 IIAMATSPTSGYDY
+728 IIGMAVSPTSGYDY
-742 RLINAGAILNQGFEI
+742 RMINAGAILNQGFEI
-757 TFGSRIV
+757 TFGARLV
-764 QTKDFSWDLNINWS
+764 QTKDFSWDLGINWS
-778 KNNNKVLALTEGT
+778 KNNNKVLKLTEGT
-791 TELEL
+791 SELEL

-805 VSAREGEQYGSICG
+805 VAAREGEEYGAICG
-819 PALARNADGRVI
+819 PALARNADGKVI
-831 VDANTGLPTFTTEN
+831 VDATTGLPTFTTEN

-852 WDWTGGL
+852 WKWTGGL
-859 STTLRWRMLTLTA
+859 STTLRYKMVSLSA
-872 LFDVKVGADLFSMSE
+872 LFDVKVGASIFSMSE
-887 RAAFETGK
+887 RSAYETGK
-895 AKETLAGR
+895 AKETLVGR

-917 VTSMAEWR
+917 VTAGW
-925 KAEVNQGQYNGY
+925 KATGGY
-937 LVDGVY
+937 LVDGVI
-943 WDKASGTWKENN
+943 DNGDGTYRDND
-955 IYVNP
+955 IYINP

-965 EVSRKSPEMFIYDNS
+965 EVSRKSPELFIYDNS

-989 SLDFPKEWL
+989 TLDFPKEWL

>member
-1 MISEFRCV
+1 MRMKNSFKMV
-9 LCLIALFLGVT
+9 LSALVLLWSAT
-20 GIAFAQNMVTGTV
+20 AFAQNIVTGTV
-33 VDADGPLI
+33 EDADGPLI

-46 VKGTTRGTITDFDG
+46 VKGTTVGTITDFDG
-60 NYSIEANIGD
+60 NFTIEANVGD
-70 ELEFSYMGYNAQ
+70 ELEFSYMGYTSQ
-82 TIPVTSN
+82 TILVTGEPIN
-89 TIDVTMHEDTEV
+89 VTMAENTEV

-132 KAKET
+132 KAGNPNAAT
-137 NVANSLAGRVAGLVV
+137 SMAGRVAGLVV
-152 QGTAGGASGS
+152 QETAGGASGS
-162 TRVMLRGT
+162 TRVVLRGA
-170 TEMTGNNQPLYVID
+170 TEITGNNQPLYVID

-190 TNYGSAG
+190 TSYGQAG

-204 GDGISSINP
+204 GDAISAINP

-246 ADTGDSKWS
+246 ANTGDAKWG

-277 YGMGSEGMYNID
+277 YGMGSDGQYNVD

-302 DEGLTLRYFDG
+302 DEGLILRYFDG
-313 QEHPFKIIPNNTAN
+313 QEHPFNIIPNNTAH

-338 AVVSMNTGRTG
+338 AVVSMNTGKTG
-349 IRFTYT
+349 IRFAYS

-366 NMSRNTLNL
+366 NMSRNNLNL
-375 RANTSIGPVD
+375 RANTSLGPVD
-385 LDFTVNYTHEDVKNR
+385 LDFNVNYIHENVKNR

-418 TTYDQQWLKNYQTAD
+418 TTYDQEWLKNYQD
-433 GEYQNWNGMDP
+433 EKGEYQNWNGMDP
-444 YNVNPYWDINKNKNQ
+444 YNVNPYWDIYKNRNQ
-459 SYKDLFRM
+459 SYKDIFRM

-475 IPQLKIQA
+475 LPQLKVQA

-491 FQFSDFKYPTTP
+491 FEFSDFKYPTTP
-503 GYESG
+503 GFEAG
-508 RLQNSFFNNRMFNAE
+508 RLQNSYFNNRMINAE
-523 LLAIYTDTWGD
+523 FLGIYTDTWGD
-534 FDFTATAGANIYNV
+534 FDFTATAGANVYDV
-548 NNHTTVNTGTDMGM
+548 NNKTVINTGMNM
-562 REIVTIAS
+562 SIREAIAISS
-570 FQDQSVEE
+570 FEEQSVEE
-578 NAYKKRIVSVFGSA
+578 NLYRKRIVSVFGSA

-602 DATVRGDKSSSLAS
+602 DATVRGDKSSTLAP

-621 VYPSVSASWVF
+621 VYPSVSGSWVF
-632 SELIKSNRKVLPYAK
+632 SELIKSHRNVLPYGK

-656 SDTDPYQLGLRYS
+656 SDTDPYQLGLRYN
-669 KSQFGTSG
+669 KSQFGYTG
-677 YTIGSVYGNLV
+677 YSIGSVYGNLV
-688 PNPDLR
+688 PNADLK
-694 PTRTRSW
+694 PTRTQSI

-706 TKWCNHRIS
+706 TKWLNHRLS
-715 LDFTFYHQTSRDQ
+715 LDFTFYHQVSRDQ
-728 IIAMATSPTSGYDY
+728 IIAMATTPASGYDY

-757 TFGSRIV
+757 TFGARLV
-764 QTKDFSWDLNINWS
+764 QTKDFSWDLNLNWS
-778 KNNNKVLALTEGT
+778 KNINKVLSLTEGT

-805 VSAREGEQYGSICG
+805 VAAREGEESGAICG
-819 PALARNADGRVI
+819 PALLRNEDGRVI
-831 VDANTGLPTFTTEN
+831 VDKETGLPKFTTEN

-859 STTLRWRMLTLTA
+859 CTTLRYKMVSLTA
-872 LFDVKVGADLFSMSE
+872 LFDVKVGADIFSMSE
-887 RAAFETGK
+887 RSAYETGK
-895 AKETLAGR
+895 AKATLEGR

-917 VTSMAEWR
+917 VKDGWVAT
-925 KAEVNQGQYNGY
+925 GGY
-937 LVDGVY
+937 LVDGVFE
-943 WDKASGTWKENN
+943 DGTPNN
-955 IYVNP
+955 IYINP

-965 EVSRKSPEMFIYDNS
+965 EVARKSPEMFIYDNS

-989 SLDFPKEWL
+989 TLDFPKEWL

-1017 IVWKNIKDIDP
+1017 IIWKNIKDIDP

-1036 LGLEYGSLPS
+1036 MGLEYGSLPS

>member
-1 MISEFRCV
+1 MKSYLKIV
-9 LCLIALFLGVT
+9 LAVMALTIGAT
-20 GIAFAQNMVTGTV
+20 AWAQNVVTGTV
-33 VDADGPLI
+33 EDADGPLI

-46 VKGTTRGTITDFDG
+46 VKGTTVGTITDFDG
-60 NYSIEANIGD
+60 NYTIEANIGD
-70 ELEFSYMGYNAQ
+70 ELEFSYMGYSSQ
-82 TIPVTSN
+82 TIQVTGN
-89 TIDVTMHEDTEV
+89 TINVTMTENTEV

-132 KAKET
+132 KAKEV

-152 QGTAGGASGS
+152 QETAGGASGS
-162 TRVMLRGT
+162 TRVVLRGA

-190 TNYGSAG
+190 TSYGQAG

-246 ADTGDSKWS
+246 ANTGDAKWG

-262 TFDSQLSKWDNVQQV
+262 TFDTQSSQWDNIQQV
-277 YGMGSEGMYNID
+277 YGMGSDGKYNVD

-302 DEGLTLRYFDG
+302 DEGLVLRYFDG
-313 QEHPFKIIPNNTAN
+313 QEHPFNIIPNNTAH
-327 FFELGLTATNT
+327 FFELGLTGTNT
-338 AVVSMNTGRTG
+338 AVISMNTGKTG
-349 IRFTYT
+349 LRFTYT

-366 NMSRNTLNL
+366 KMSRNTLNL
-375 RANTSIGPVD
+375 RTYTSLGPVD
-385 LDFTVNYTHEDVKNR
+385 LDFNVNYVHEDVQNR

-405 DKSNVGKNLMTLS
+405 DKSNVGKNLMTLA
-418 TTYDQQWLKNYQTAD
+418 TTYDQAWLKNYQD
-433 GEYQNWNGMDP
+433 EKGEYQNWNGMDP
-444 YNVNPYWDINKNKNQ
+444 YNVNPYWDIYKNKNQ
-459 SYKDLFRM
+459 SYKDLFRL

-475 IPQLKIQA
+475 IPQLKVQA
-483 TVGAELNR
+483 TIGAEFNR
-491 FQFSDFKYPTTP
+491 FEFSDFKYPTTP
-503 GYESG
+503 GYEAG
-508 RLQNSFFNNRMFNAE
+508 RLQNTYWNNRMINAE
-523 LLAIYTDTWGD
+523 FLAIYTDTWGD
-534 FDFTATAGANIYNV
+534 FDFTATAGANVYDVKNK
-548 NNHTTVNTGTDMGM
+548 TVINTGTNMSI
-562 REIVTIAS
+562 REAVAMNS
-570 FQDQSVEE
+570 FEEQSSEE
-578 NAYKKRIVSVFGSA
+578 DVYTKRIVSVFGSV

-602 DATVRGDKSSSLAS
+602 DATVRGDKSSTLAP

-621 VYPSVSASWVF
+621 VYPSVSGSWVF
-632 SELIKSNRKVLPYAK
+632 SELIKSNRQVLPYGK
-647 LRLSWAEVG
+647 IRLSWAEVG

-669 KSQFGTSG
+669 KSQFGYTG
-677 YTIGSVYGNLV
+677 YSIGSIYGNLV
-688 PNPDLR
+688 PNADLK
-694 PTRTRSW
+694 PTRTRSI

-706 TKWCNHRIS
+706 TKWCNQRIS
-715 LDFTFYHQTSRDQ
+715 LDFTFYHQKSRDQ
-728 IIAMATSPTSGYDY
+728 IIAMATSPASGYDY

-757 TFGSRIV
+757 TFGARLV
-764 QTKDFSWDLNINWS
+764 QVKDFSWDIGINWS
-778 KNNNKVLALTEGT
+778 KNINKVLELTEGT

-805 VSAREGEQYGSICG
+805 VAAREGEEYGAICG
-819 PALARNADGRVI
+819 PALMRNADGRVI
-831 VDANTGLPTFTTEN
+831 VDKNTGLPKFTTEN

-852 WDWTGGL
+852 WNWTGGL
-859 STTLRWRMLTLTA
+859 STTFRYKMVSLSA
-872 LFDVKVGADLFSMSE
+872 LFDVKVGADIFSMSE
-887 RAAFETGK
+887 RSAYETGK
-895 AKETLAGR
+895 AMATLEGR

-917 VTSMAEWR
+917 VTSIDEWR
-925 KAEVNQGQYNGY
+925 ASGNARGY
-937 LVDGVY
+937 VVDGVI
-943 WDKASGTWKENN
+943 DNGDGTYSENT
-955 IYVNP
+955 ICVNP

-989 SLDFPKEWL
+989 TLDFPKNWL

-1017 IVWKNIKDIDP
+1017 IIWKNIKDIDP

-1036 LGLEYGSLPS
+1036 FGLEYGSLPS

>member
-1 MISEFRCV
+1 MKIITKHV
-9 LCLIALFLGVT
+9 LCLAVMLFSVTSMAL
-20 GIAFAQNMVTGTV
+20 AQITVTGTV
-33 VDADGPLI
+33 EDADGPLI

-46 VKGTTRGTITDFDG
+46 VKGTTVGTVTDFDG
-60 NYSIEANIGD
+60 QYSIQANMGD
-70 ELEFSYMGYNAQ
+70 QLEFSYMGYTAQ
-82 TIPVTSN
+82 TIEVTGT
-89 TIDVTMHEDTEV
+89 TINVTMSENTEV

-124 EVKGEDLT
+124 EVKGDELT
-132 KAKET
+132 KAKEV

-162 TRVMLRGT
+162 TRVMLRGA

-190 TNYGSAG
+190 TNFGSAG

-204 GDGISSINP
+204 GDGLSTLNP
-213 DDIETMSV
+213 DDIESMSV

-246 ADTGDSKWS
+246 ANTGDAKWS
-255 VEYNGTL
+255 VEYNGTV
-262 TFDSQLSKWDNVQQV
+262 TIESQLSKWDNVQQE
-277 YGMGSEGMYNID
+277 YGMGSNGQYNFN
-289 AVSNTNKSWGPKA
+289 ATSNTNKSWGPKA
-302 DEGLTLRYFDG
+302 DAGLMLRYFDG
-313 QEHPFKIIPNNTAN
+313 QEHPFMIIPDNTAN
-327 FFELGLTATNT
+327 FFELGVTASNT
-338 AVVSMNTGRTG
+338 AIISMNTGKTG

-366 NMSRNTLNL
+366 RMSRNTLNL

-385 LDFTVNYTHEDVKNR
+385 LDFSVNYVHEDVKNR

-405 DKSNVGKNLMTLS
+405 DKSNVGKNLMTLA
-418 TTYDQQWLKNYQTAD
+418 TTYDQAWLKNYETAT

-459 SYKDLFRM
+459 SYKNLLRM
-467 NGKIVYNI
+467 NGKIVYNV
-475 IPQLKIQA
+475 IPQLKLQA

-491 FQFSDFKYPTTP
+491 FDFSDFKYPTTP

-508 RLQNSFFNNRMFNAE
+508 RLQNSFFNNRMINAE
-523 LLAIYTDTWGD
+523 FLGIYTDTWGD
-534 FDFTATAGANIYNV
+534 FDFTATVGANVYDVRNK
-548 NNHTTVNTGTDMGM
+548 TTINTGTEMGI
-562 REIVTIAS
+562 REVVAMSS
-570 FQDQSVEE
+570 FEEQSVEE
-578 NAYKKRIVSVFGSA
+578 ATYNKRIVSVFGSA

-602 DATVRGDKSSSLAS
+602 DATVRGDKSSALAS

-632 SELIKSNRKVLPYAK
+632 SELIKTNRRVLPYGK
-647 LRLSWAEVG
+647 VRLSWAEVG
-656 SDTDPYQLGLRYS
+656 SDTDPYQLSLRYT
-669 KSQFGTSG
+669 KSQFGYSG
-677 YTIGSVYGNLV
+677 YTIGSIYGNV
-688 PNPDLR
+688 IPNPDLR

-706 TKWCNHRIS
+706 TKWADNRVS

-742 RLINAGAILNQGFEI
+742 RMINAGEILNQGFEI
-757 TFGSRIV
+757 TFGARLVSV
-764 QTKDFSWDLNINWS
+764 KDFTWDLNINWS
-778 KNNNKVLALTEGT
+778 KNNNKVVKLIEGT
-791 TELEL
+791 NELEL

-805 VSAREGEQYGSICG
+805 VSAREGEKYGSICG
-819 PALARNADGRVI
+819 PALARNEDGRVI
-831 VDANTGLPTFTTEN
+831 VDKNTGLPTFTTEN

-859 STTLRWRMLTLTA
+859 STTLRWRMLSLTA
-872 LFDVKVGADLFSMSE
+872 LFDVKVGADIFSMSE
-887 RAAFETGK
+887 RSAFETGK

-917 VTSMAEWR
+917 VTSGWVAT
-925 KAEVNQGQYNGY
+925 GGY
-937 LVDGVY
+937 LVDGVI
-943 WDKASGTWKENN
+943 DNGDGTYREND
-955 IYVNP
+955 IYINP

-965 EVSRKSPEMFIYDNS
+965 EVSRKSPELFIYDNS

-989 SLDFPKEWL
+989 SLDFPKNWL
-998 DKKGIVKH
+998 DKKGVLKH

-1046 RRSYGLNFNIKF
+1046 RRSYGLNVNLKF

>member
-1 MISEFRCV
+1 MKSNYRRI
-9 LCLIALFLGVT
+9 LCLMALFMGVVSVV
-20 GIAFAQNMVTGTV
+20 FAQNIVTGTV
-33 VDADGPLI
+33 EDADGPLI

-46 VKGTTRGTITDFDG
+46 VKGTAVGTITDFDG
-60 NYSIEANIGD
+60 NFSIEANVGD
-70 ELEFSYMGYNAQ
+70 ELEFSYMGYTSQ
-82 TIPVTSN
+82 TLTVTGEPLHVVMSEN
-89 TIDVTMHEDTEV
+89 TEV

-124 EVKGEDLT
+124 EVKGDELT
-132 KAKET
+132 KAKEV

-152 QGTAGGASGS
+152 SETAGGASGS
-162 TRVMLRGT
+162 TRVVLRGA
-170 TEMTGNNQPLYVID
+170 TEMTGDNQPLYVID

-190 TNYGSAG
+190 TSYGEAG
-197 TEGGYDL
+197 TAGGYDL
-204 GDGISSINP
+204 GNGISAVNP
-213 DDIETMSV
+213 DDIESMSV

-246 ADTGDSKWS
+246 ANTGDAKWS

-262 TFDSQLSKWDNVQQV
+262 TFDSQLSKWDNIQQE
-277 YGMGSEGMYNID
+277 YGMGSKGMYNYD

-302 DEGLTLRYFDG
+302 DGGVNLRYFDG
-313 QEHPFKIIPNNTAN
+313 EERPFNIIPDNTAN
-327 FFELGLTATNT
+327 FFRLGLTANNT
-338 AVVSMNTGRTG
+338 AVVSMNTGKTG
-349 IRFTYT
+349 IRFSYT
-355 DMRNKDILPNS
+355 DMRNRDILPNS

-375 RANTSIGPVD
+375 RANTSLGPVD
-385 LDFTVNYTHEDVKNR
+385 LDFNVNFVHEDVKNR

-405 DKSNVGKNLMTLS
+405 DKSNVGKNLMTLA
-418 TTYDQQWLKNYQTAD
+418 TTYDQAWLKNYETEK

-444 YNVNPYWDINKNKNQ
+444 YNVNPYWDIYKNKNQ
-459 SYKDLFRM
+459 SYKNLLRM

-475 IPQLKIQA
+475 IPQLKVQA

-491 FQFSDFKYPTTP
+491 FEFSDFKYPTTP

-508 RLQNSFFNNRMFNAE
+508 RLQNSSFNNRMINAE

-534 FDFTATAGANIYNV
+534 FDFTATAGANVYDVHNR
-548 NNHTTVNTGTDMGM
+548 TTITSGTNMAVRD
-562 REIVTIAS
+562 IIAISS
-570 FQDQSVEE
+570 FQDQWTEDV
-578 NAYKKRIVSVFGSA
+578 AYDKRIVSAFASA

-602 DATVRGDKSSSLAS
+602 DATVRGDKSSTLAS
-616 GKNLY
+616 GKNIY
-621 VYPSVSASWVF
+621 VYPSVSGSWVF
-632 SELIKSNRKVLPYAK
+632 SELIKSNRKVLPYGK
-647 LRLSWAEVG
+647 VRLSWAEVG
-656 SDTDPYQLGLRYS
+656 SDTDPYQLHLRYT
-669 KSQFGTSG
+669 KSLFGTSG
-677 YTIGSVYGNLV
+677 YTFGSIYGNVV
-688 PNPDLR
+688 PNADLK

-715 LDFTFYHQTSRDQ
+715 LDFTFYHQVSRDQ
-728 IIAMATSPTSGYDY
+728 IIAMAVSPSSGYDY

-757 TFGSRIV
+757 TFGARLV
-764 QTKDFSWDLNINWS
+764 QVKDFSWDLGINWS
-778 KNNNKVLALTEGT
+778 KNNNKVLKLTEGT
-791 TELEL
+791 DELEL
-796 AKATWCNVY
+796 ARAPWCNVY
-805 VSAREGEQYGSICG
+805 VAAKEGENYGAICG
-819 PALARNADGRVI
+819 PALLRNEAGQVI
-831 VDANTGLPTFTTEN
+831 VDKNTGLPKYTTEN

-852 WDWTGGL
+852 WKWTGGFN
-859 STTLRWRMLTLTA
+859 TTLRWRMLTLTA
-872 LFDVKVGADLFSMSE
+872 LFDVKVGADIFSMSE
-887 RAAFETGK
+887 RSAYETGK
-895 AKETLAGR
+895 AKATLEGR

-917 VTSMAEWR
+917 VKNGWVAT
-925 KAEVNQGQYNGY
+925 GGY
-937 LVDGVY
+937 LVDGVFE
-943 WDKASGTWKENN
+943 DGTPNN

-965 EVSRKSPEMFIYDNS
+965 EVSRNSPELFIYDNS

-998 DKKGIVKH
+998 DKKGVVKH

>member
-1 MISEFRCV
+1 MKSLKILV
-9 LCLIALFLGVT
+9 LSLVLMT
-20 GIAFAQNMVTGTV
+20 GTMAFAQQVVTGV
-33 VDADGPLI
+33 VEDADGPLI
-41 GASVL
+41 GASIL
-46 VKGTTRGTITDFDG
+46 VKGTTVGTITDFDG
-60 NYSIEANIGD
+60 NFTIEANIGD
-70 ELEFSYMGYNAQ
+70 ELEFSYMGYTSQ
-82 TIPVTSN
+82 TIAVTGEP
-89 TIDVTMHEDTEV
+89 MHVMMAENTEV

-124 EVKGEDLT
+124 EVKGDELT
-132 KAKET
+132 KAKEV

-152 QGTAGGASGS
+152 QETAGGASGS
-162 TRVMLRGT
+162 TRVVLRGN
-170 TEMTGNNQPLYVID
+170 TEITGNNQPLYVID

-190 TNYGSAG
+190 TSYGQAG

-204 GDGISSINP
+204 GDAISSINP
-213 DDIETMSV
+213 DDIESMSV

-246 ADTGDSKWS
+246 ANTGDAKWG
-255 VEYNGTL
+255 VEYNGTF

-277 YGMGSEGMYNID
+277 YGMGSDGMYNID

-302 DEGLTLRYFDG
+302 DEGLTLRYYDG
-313 QEHPFKIIPNNTAN
+313 QEHPFLIIPNNTAH
-327 FFELGLTATNT
+327 FFELGMTATNT
-338 AVVSMNTGRTG
+338 AVVSMNTGKTG

-375 RANTSIGPVD
+375 RANTSLGPVD
-385 LDFTVNYTHEDVKNR
+385 LDFNVNYVHEDVKNR
-400 PALGD
+400 PSLGD

-418 TTYDQQWLKNYQTAD
+418 TTYDQAWLKNYENEL

-444 YNVNPYWDINKNKNQ
+444 YNVNPYWDIYKNKNQ
-459 SYKDLFRM
+459 SYKDLLRM

-483 TVGAELNR
+483 NVGAELNR
-491 FQFSDFKYPTTP
+491 FEFSDFKYPTTP

-508 RLQNSFFNNRMFNAE
+508 RLQNTYWNNRMINAE
-523 LLAIYTDTWGD
+523 FLGIYTDSWGD
-534 FDFTATAGANIYNV
+534 FDFTATVGANVYDV
-548 NNHTTVNTGTDMGM
+548 NNRTVINTGTDMTV
-562 REIVTIAS
+562 REVVSMNS
-570 FQDQSVEE
+570 FEEQSVEE
-578 NAYKKRIVSVFGSA
+578 AAYRKRIISVFGSA

-602 DATVRGDKSSSLAS
+602 DATVRGDKSSTLAA

-621 VYPSVSASWVF
+621 VYPSVSGSWVF
-632 SELIKSNRKVLPYAK
+632 SELIKSNRKVLPYGK
-647 LRLSWAEVG
+647 IRLSWAEVG
-656 SDTDPYQLGLRYS
+656 SDTDPYQLRLRYT
-669 KSQFGTSG
+669 KSQFGYPG
-677 YTIGSVYGNLV
+677 YSIGSVYGNLV
-688 PNPDLR
+688 PNPDLK
-694 PTRTRSW
+694 PTRTRSV
-701 ETGFE
+701 EAGFE
-706 TKWCNHRIS
+706 TKWCNQRIS
-715 LDFTFYHQTSRDQ
+715 LDFTFYHQKSRDQ
-728 IIAMATSPTSGYDY
+728 IIAMATSPASGYDY
-742 RLINAGAILNQGFEI
+742 RLINAGDILNQGFEI
-757 TFGSRIV
+757 TFGARLV
-764 QTKDFSWDLNINWS
+764 QAKDFTWDLGINWS
-778 KNNNKVLALTEGT
+778 KNTNKVLSLVEGT

-805 VSAREGEQYGSICG
+805 VSAREGEEYGAICG
-819 PALARNADGRVI
+819 PALARNDEGRVI
-831 VDANTGLPTFTTEN
+831 VDAKTGLPTFTTEN

-852 WDWTGGL
+852 WKWTGGL
-859 STTLRWRMLTLTA
+859 STTLRYKMVSLTA
-872 LFDVKVGADLFSMSE
+872 LFDVKVGADIFSMSE
-887 RAAFETGK
+887 RSAYETGK
-895 AKETLAGR
+895 AKETLVGR
-903 AEWYASEEARKAAG
+903 AEWYASEEARRAAG
-917 VTSMAEWR
+917 VTTGWVAT
-925 KAEVNQGQYNGY
+925 GGY

-943 WDKASGTWKENN
+943 MGDDGQWHEND
-955 IYVNP
+955 IYINP

-965 EVSRKSPEMFIYDNS
+965 EVSRKSPELFIYDNS

-989 SLDFPKEWL
+989 SLDFPKNWL

>member
-1 MISEFRCV
+1 MKIISKHV
-9 LCLIALFLGVT
+9 LCLAVMLFSVTSMAL
-20 GIAFAQNMVTGTV
+20 AQITVTGTV
-33 VDADGPLI
+33 EDADGPLI

-46 VKGTTRGTITDFDG
+46 VKGTTVGTVTDFDG
-60 NYSIEANIGD
+60 QYSIQANMGD
-70 ELEFSYMGYNAQ
+70 QLEFSYMGYTAQ
-82 TIPVTSN
+82 TIEVTGT
-89 TIDVTMHEDTEV
+89 TINVTMSENTEV

-124 EVKGEDLT
+124 EVKGDELT
-132 KAKET
+132 KAKEV

-162 TRVMLRGT
+162 TRVVLRGA
-170 TEMTGNNQPLYVID
+170 TEITGNNQPLYVID

-190 TNYGSAG
+190 TNFGSAG

-204 GDGISSINP
+204 GDGLSTLNP
-213 DDIETMSV
+213 DDIESMSV
-221 LKGPAAAALYGSRAS
+221 LKGPAASALYGSRAS

-246 ADTGDSKWS
+246 ANTGDAKWS
-255 VEYNGTL
+255 VEYNGTV
-262 TFDSQLSKWDNVQQV
+262 TIESQLSKWDNVQQE
-277 YGMGSEGMYNID
+277 YGMGSNGQYNFN
-289 AVSNTNKSWGPKA
+289 ATSNTNKSWGPKA
-302 DEGLTLRYFDG
+302 DAGLMLRYFDG
-313 QEHPFKIIPNNTAN
+313 QEHPFMIIPDNTAN
-327 FFELGLTATNT
+327 FFELGVTASNT
-338 AVVSMNTGRTG
+338 AIISMNTGKTG

-366 NMSRNTLNL
+366 RMSRNTLNL

-385 LDFTVNYTHEDVKNR
+385 LDFSVNYVHEDVKNR

-405 DKSNVGKNLMTLS
+405 DKSNVGKNLMTLA
-418 TTYDQQWLKNYQTAD
+418 TTYDQAWLKNYETAT

-459 SYKDLFRM
+459 SYKNLLRM
-467 NGKIVYNI
+467 NGKIVYNV
-475 IPQLKIQA
+475 IPQLKLQA

-491 FQFSDFKYPTTP
+491 FDFSDFKYPTTP
-503 GYESG
+503 GYEAG
-508 RLQNSFFNNRMFNAE
+508 RLQNSFFNNRMINAE
-523 LLAIYTDTWGD
+523 FLGIYTDTWGD
-534 FDFTATAGANIYNV
+534 FDFTATVGANVYDVRNK
-548 NNHTTVNTGTDMGM
+548 TTINTGTEMGI
-562 REIVTIAS
+562 REVVAMSS
-570 FQDQSVEE
+570 FEEQSVEE
-578 NAYKKRIVSVFGSA
+578 ATYNKRIVSVFGSA

-602 DATVRGDKSSSLAS
+602 DATVRGDKSSALAS

-632 SELIKSNRKVLPYAK
+632 SELIKTNRRVLPYGK
-647 LRLSWAEVG
+647 VRLSWAEVG
-656 SDTDPYQLGLRYS
+656 SDTDPYQLSLRYT
-669 KSQFGTSG
+669 KSQFGYSG
-677 YTIGSVYGNLV
+677 YTIGSIYGNV
-688 PNPDLR
+688 IPNPDLR

-706 TKWCNHRIS
+706 TKWADNRVS

-742 RLINAGAILNQGFEI
+742 RMINAGEILNQGFEI
-757 TFGSRIV
+757 TFGARLVSV
-764 QTKDFSWDLNINWS
+764 KDFTWDLNINWS
-778 KNNNKVLALTEGT
+778 KNNNKVVKLIEGT
-791 TELEL
+791 NELEL

-805 VSAREGEQYGSICG
+805 VSAREGEKYGSICG
-819 PALARNADGRVI
+819 PALARNEDGRVI
-831 VDANTGLPTFTTEN
+831 VDKNTGLPTFTTEN

-859 STTLRWRMLTLTA
+859 STTLRWRMLSLTA
-872 LFDVKVGADLFSMSE
+872 LFDVKVGADIFSMSE
-887 RAAFETGK
+887 RSAYETGK

-903 AEWYASEEARKAAG
+903 AEWYASEEARRAAG
-917 VTSMAEWR
+917 AKNWEAT
-925 KAEVNQGQYNGY
+925 GGF
-937 LVDGVY
+937 LVDGVVLNP
-943 WDKASGTWKENN
+943 DGTYSENTKY
-955 IYVNP
+955 INP
-960 EDYWY
+960 ESYWY
-965 EVSRKSPEMFIYDNS
+965 ELSRNSPELFIYDNS
-980 YIKCRELTL
+980 YVKCRELILT
-989 SLDFPKEWL
+989 LDFPKNWL

-1017 IVWKNIKDIDP
+1017 IIWKNIKDIDP

>member
-1 MISEFRCV
+1 MMLLAGSS
-9 LCLIALFLGVT
+9 IAWAQHKVSGV
-20 GIAFAQNMVTGTV
+20 VE
-33 VDADGPLI
+33 DADGPLM
-41 GASVL
+41 GATVI
-46 VKGTTRGTITDFDG
+46 VKGTTRGTVTDMDG
-60 NYSIEANIGD
+60 KYAIEANVGE
-70 ELEFSYMGYNAQ
+70 ELEFSYMGYRAQ
-82 TIPVTSN
+82 SIKVTGQIIN
-89 TIDVTMHEDTEV
+89 VTMQEDAEV

-124 EVKGEDLT
+124 EVDGEALT

-152 QGTAGGASGS
+152 EGTAGGASGS

-190 TNYGSAG
+190 TNFGSAG

-204 GDGISSINP
+204 GDGISAINP
-213 DDIETMSV
+213 DDIESMSV

-246 ADTGDSKWS
+246 ANTGDAKWG
-255 VEYNGTL
+255 VEYNGTF
-262 TFDSQLSKWDNVQQV
+262 TFDSQLSQWDNVQQV
-277 YGMGSEGMYNID
+277 YGMGSDGMYNVD

-302 DEGLTLRYFDG
+302 DGGLVLRYYDG
-313 QEHPFKIIPNNTAN
+313 QEHPFLIVPNNTAN

-338 AVVSMNTGRTG
+338 AVISMNTGKTG
-349 IRFTYT
+349 LRFTYS

-375 RANTSIGPVD
+375 RANTSLGPVD
-385 LDFTVNYTHEDVKNR
+385 LDFNVNFTHEDVKNR

-418 TTYDQQWLKNYQTAD
+418 TTYNQEWLKNYENEY

-459 SYKDLFRM
+459 SYKNLLRM
-467 NGKIVYNI
+467 NGKIVYTI

-491 FQFSDFKYPTTP
+491 FEFSDFKYPTTP

-508 RLQNSFFNNRMFNAE
+508 RLQNSYFNNRMINAE
-523 LLAIYTDTWGD
+523 FLGIYSDTWGD
-534 FDFTATAGANIYNV
+534 FDFTATAGANIYDVHNR
-548 NNHTTVNTGTDMGM
+548 TTVNTGTDMGI
-562 REIVTIAS
+562 REVIAMNS
-570 FQDQSVEE
+570 FEEQSVEE
-578 NAYKKRIVSVFGSA
+578 SAYNKRIVSVFGSA

-602 DATVRGDKSSSLAS
+602 DATVRGDKSSALAG

-621 VYPSVSASWVF
+621 VYPSVSGSWVF
-632 SELIKSNRKVLPYAK
+632 SELIKSNRKVLPYGK
-647 LRLSWAEVG
+647 VRLSWAEVG
-656 SDTDPYQLGLRYS
+656 SDTDPYQLGLRYT
-669 KSQFGTSG
+669 KSQFGYSG
-677 YTIGSVYGNLV
+677 YTIGAIYGNLM
-688 PNPDLR
+688 PNADLK

-706 TKWCNHRIS
+706 TKWCNQRIS
-715 LDFTFYHQTSRDQ
+715 LDFTFYHQVSRDQ
-728 IIAMATSPTSGYDY
+728 IIGMAVSPTSGYDY

-757 TFGSRIV
+757 TFGARLV

-778 KNNNKVLALTEGT
+778 KNNNKVLSLTEGT

-805 VSAREGEQYGSICG
+805 VSAREGENYGSICG
-819 PALARNADGRVI
+819 PALARNAEGRVI
-831 VDANTGLPTFTTEN
+831 VDAATGLPTFTTEN

-872 LFDVKVGADLFSMSE
+872 LFDVKVGADIFSMSE
-887 RAAFETGK
+887 RASYETGK
-895 AKETLAGR
+895 AKETLVGR
-903 AEWYASEEARKAAG
+903 AEWYASEEARRQAG
-917 VTSMAEWR
+917 VTSGWVAT
-925 KAEVNQGQYNGY
+925 GGY
-937 LVDGVY
+937 LVDGVI
-943 WDKASGTWKENN
+943 DNGDGTYREND
-955 IYVNP
+955 IYINP

-965 EVSRKSPEMFIYDNS
+965 EVSRKSPELFIYDNS

-989 SLDFPKEWL
+989 SLDFPQKWL

>member
-1 MISEFRCV
+1 MKHLKLV
-9 LCLIALFLGVT
+9 LLLAVLLMGT
-20 GIAFAQNMVTGTV
+20 AGMAFAQIVVTGTV
-33 VDADGPLI
+33 EDADGPLI

-60 NYSIEANIGD
+60 NYSIEAELGS
-70 ELEFSYMGYNAQ
+70 ELEFSYMGYSAQ
-82 TIPVTSN
+82 TITVN
-89 TIDVTMHEDTEV
+89 GNVINVTMSEDTEV

-132 KAKET
+132 KAGNPNAAT
-137 NVANSLAGRVAGLVV
+137 SMAGRVAGLVV
-152 QGTAGGASGS
+152 QETAGGASGS
-162 TRVMLRGT
+162 TRVVLRGT

-190 TNYGSAG
+190 TNFGSAG

-204 GDGISSINP
+204 GDGISAINP
-213 DDIETMSV
+213 DDIESMSV

-246 ADTGDSKWS
+246 ADTGDAKWS

-277 YGMGSEGMYNID
+277 YGMGSDGMYNID

-302 DEGLTLRYFDG
+302 DEGLILRYFDG

-327 FFELGLTATNT
+327 FFQLGLTATNT

-349 IRFTYT
+349 IRFTYS

-375 RANTSIGPVD
+375 RANTSLGPVD
-385 LDFTVNYTHEDVKNR
+385 LDFTANFIHEDVKNR

-418 TTYDQQWLKNYQTAD
+418 TTYDQAWLKNYETAE

-459 SYKDLFRM
+459 SYKDLLRM
-467 NGKIVYNI
+467 NGKIVYNV
-475 IPQLKIQA
+475 IPQLKLQA
-483 TVGAELNR
+483 TVGAEFNR
-491 FQFSDFKYPTTP
+491 FEFSDFKYPTTP
-503 GYESG
+503 GFEAG
-508 RLQNSFFNNRMFNAE
+508 RLQNSYFNNRMINAE
-523 LLAIYTDTWGD
+523 VLGIYTDNWGD
-534 FDFTATAGANIYNV
+534 FDFNATAGANIYNV
-548 NNHTTVNTGTDMGM
+548 SNRTTVNTGTDMGI
-562 REIVTIAS
+562 REVIAMSS
-570 FQDQSVEE
+570 FEDQSVEE
-578 NAYKKRIVSVFGSA
+578 STYNKRIVSVFGSM

-602 DATVRGDKSSSLAS
+602 DATVRGDKSSTLAS

-621 VYPSVSASWVF
+621 VYPSVSGSFVF
-632 SELIKSNRKVLPYAK
+632 SELIKGNRKVLPYGK
-647 LRLSWAEVG
+647 VRLSWAEVG
-656 SDTDPYQLGLRYS
+656 SDTDPYQLALRYG
-669 KSQFGTSG
+669 KSQFGYSG
-677 YTIGSVYGNLV
+677 FTIGSVYGNTV
-688 PNPDLR
+688 PNADLK
-694 PTRTRSW
+694 PTRTRSI
-701 ETGFE
+701 EAGFE
-706 TKWCNHRIS
+706 TKWCNQRIS
-715 LDFTFYHQTSRDQ
+715 LDFTFYHQKSRDQ
-728 IIAMATSPTSGYDY
+728 IIGMATSPTSGYDY
-742 RLINAGAILNQGFEI
+742 RMINAGEILNQGFEI
-757 TFGSRIV
+757 TFGSRLV
-764 QTKDFSWDLNINWS
+764 QTKDFTWDLNLNWS
-778 KNNNKVLALTEGT
+778 KNNNKVLSLTEGT

-831 VDANTGLPTFTTEN
+831 VDGTTGLPTFTTEN

-859 STTLRWRMLTLTA
+859 NTTLRYKMFTLSA
-872 LFDVKVGADLFSMSE
+872 LFDVKVGADIFSMSE
-887 RAAFETGK
+887 RSSYETGK
-895 AKETLAGR
+895 AVETLAGR

-917 VTSMAEWR
+917 VTSGWVAT
-925 KAEVNQGQYNGY
+925 GGY
-937 LVDGVY
+937 LVDGVI
-943 WDKASGTWKENN
+943 DNGDGTYREND
-955 IYVNP
+955 IYINP

-965 EVSRKSPEMFIYDNS
+965 EVSRKSPELFVYDNS
-980 YIKCRELTL
+980 YIKCRELTFGVT
-989 SLDFPKEWL
+989 FPKEWL
-998 DKKGIVKH
+998 DKGGVLKNVS
-1006 VGISFVARNPF
+1006 ISFVARNPF

-1046 RRSYGLNFNIKF
+1046 RRSYGLNFNLKF

>member
-1 MISEFRCV
+1 MKIFTKHV
-9 LCLIALFLGVT
+9 LCLAVMLFSVTSMAL
-20 GIAFAQNMVTGTV
+20 AQITVTGTV
-33 VDADGPLI
+33 EDADGPLI

-46 VKGTTRGTITDFDG
+46 VKGTTVGTVTDFDG
-60 NYSIEANIGD
+60 QYSIQANMGD
-70 ELEFSYMGYNAQ
+70 QLEFSYMGYSNQ
-82 TIPVTSN
+82 TIEVTGP
-89 TIDVTMHEDTEV
+89 TINVTMAENTEV

-124 EVKGEDLT
+124 EVKGDELT

-162 TRVMLRGT
+162 TRVMLRGA

-190 TNYGSAG
+190 TNFGSAG

-204 GDGISSINP
+204 GDGLSSLNP

-246 ADTGDSKWS
+246 ANTGDAKWS
-255 VEYNGTL
+255 VEYNGTF
-262 TFDSQLSKWDNVQQV
+262 TIESQLSKWDNVQQV
-277 YGMGSEGMYNID
+277 YGMGSNGQYNHD

-313 QEHPFKIIPNNTAN
+313 QEHPFKIVPDNTAN

-338 AVVSMNTGRTG
+338 AIISMNTGKTG
-349 IRFTYT
+349 IRFTYS

-366 NMSRNTLNL
+366 KMSRNTLNL
-375 RANTSIGPVD
+375 RANTSLGPVD
-385 LDFTVNYTHEDVKNR
+385 LDFTVNFVHEDVTNR

-405 DKSNVGKNLMTLS
+405 DKSNVGKNLMTLA
-418 TTYDQQWLKNYQTAD
+418 TTYDQAWLKNYETAT

-459 SYKDLFRM
+459 SYKNLLRM
-467 NGKIVYNI
+467 NGKIVYNV
-475 IPQLKIQA
+475 IPQLKLQA
-483 TVGAELNR
+483 TVGAEMNR
-491 FQFSDFKYPTTP
+491 FDFMDFKYPTTP

-508 RLQNSFFNNRMFNAE
+508 RLQNSFFNNRMINAE
-523 LLAIYTDTWGD
+523 FLGIYTDTWGD
-534 FDFTATAGANIYNV
+534 FDFTATVGANVYDVHNK
-548 NNHTTVNTGTDMGM
+548 TTINTGTDMGI
-562 REIVTIAS
+562 REVVAMSS
-570 FQDQSVEE
+570 FEEQSVEE
-578 NAYKKRIVSVFGSA
+578 ATYNKRIVSVFGSA

-602 DATVRGDKSSSLAS
+602 DATVRGDKSSTLGS

-621 VYPSVSASWVF
+621 VYPSVSGSWVF
-632 SELIKSNRKVLPYAK
+632 SELIKTNRNVLPYGK

-656 SDTDPYQLGLRYS
+656 SDTDPYQLSLRYT
-669 KSQFGTSG
+669 KSQFGYSG
-677 YTIGSVYGNLV
+677 YTIGSVYGNTI
-688 PNPDLR
+688 PNPDLK

-706 TKWCNHRIS
+706 TRWLNQRIS

-742 RLINAGAILNQGFEI
+742 RMINAGEILNQGFEI
-757 TFGSRIV
+757 TFGARLVSV
-764 QTKDFSWDLNINWS
+764 KDFTWDLNINWS
-778 KNNNKVLALTEGT
+778 KNNNKVLKLIEGT
-791 TELEL
+791 SELEL

-805 VSAREGEQYGSICG
+805 VSAREGEEYGSICG
-819 PALARNADGRVI
+819 PAIARTDDGRVI
-831 VDANTGLPTFTTEN
+831 VDKNTGLPTFTTEN

-872 LFDVKVGADLFSMSE
+872 LFDVKVGADIFSMSE
-887 RAAFETGK
+887 RSAYETGK
-895 AKETLAGR
+895 AMETLQGR
-903 AEWYASEEARKAAG
+903 AEWYASEEARRAAG
-917 VTSMAEWR
+917 AKSWEAT
-925 KAEVNQGQYNGY
+925 GGF
-937 LVDGVY
+937 LVEGVVLNADGTY
-943 WDKASGTWKENN
+943 SENTKY
-955 IYVNP
+955 INP
-960 EDYWY
+960 ESYWY
-965 EVSRKSPEMFIYDNS
+965 EVSRNSPELFIYDNS
-980 YIKCRELTL
+980 YVKCRELTL
-989 SLDFPKEWL
+989 TLDFPKNWL

-1017 IVWKNIKDIDP
+1017 IIWKNIKDIDP

>member
-1 MISEFRCV
+1 MKGFIKYALCV
-9 LCLIALFLGVT
+9 VALLASTTGV
-20 GIAFAQNMVTGTV
+20 AFAQNKVTGMV
-33 VDADGPLI
+33 QDADGPLI
-41 GASVL
+41 GASVH
-46 VKGTTRGTITDFDG
+46 VQGTTRGTITDIDG
-60 NYSIEANIGD
+60 LYAIEANMG
-70 ELEFSYMGYNAQ
+70 EVLVFSYMGYSSQ
-82 TIPVTSN
+82 TITVNGSVINVTLS
-89 TIDVTMHEDTEV
+89 EDTEV

-137 NVANSLAGRVAGLVV
+137 NVVNSLAGRVAGLVV
-152 QGTAGGASGS
+152 QNTAGGASGS

-170 TEMTGNNQPLYVID
+170 TEMTGDNQPLYVID

-213 DDIETMSV
+213 DDIESMSV

-246 ADTGDSKWS
+246 ANTGDSKWG
-255 VEYNGTL
+255 VEYNGTY
-262 TFDSQLSKWDNVQQV
+262 TFDSQLSQWDNVQQV
-277 YGMGSEGMYNID
+277 YGMGSDGQYNVD

-302 DEGLTLRYFDG
+302 DGGLVLRYFDG
-313 QEHPFKIIPNNTAN
+313 QEHPFLIIPNNTAN
-327 FFELGLTATNT
+327 FFETGFTATNT
-338 AVVSMNTGRTG
+338 AVISMNTGKTG
-349 IRFTYT
+349 IRFTYS
-355 DMRNKDILPNS
+355 DLRNKDILPNS

-375 RANTSIGPVD
+375 RANTSLGPVD
-385 LDFTVNYTHEDVKNR
+385 LDFTANYTHEDVKNR

-418 TTYDQQWLKNYQTAD
+418 TTYDQAWLKNYENEL

-444 YNVNPYWDINKNKNQ
+444 YNVNPYWDIYKNKNQ
-459 SYKDLFRM
+459 SYKDLLRM

-475 IPQLKIQA
+475 IPQLKVQA

-491 FQFSDFKYPTTP
+491 FEFSDFKYPTTP
-503 GYESG
+503 GFESG
-508 RLQNSFFNNRMFNAE
+508 RLQNSYFNNRMLNAE
-523 LLAIYTDTWGD
+523 LLGIYTDSWGD
-534 FDFTATAGANIYNV
+534 FDFTATAGANFYNV
-548 NNHTTVNTGTDMGM
+548 NNRTVVNTGTDMGI
-562 REIVTIAS
+562 REVIAMSS
-570 FQDQSVEE
+570 FEEQSVEE
-578 NAYKKRIVSVFGSA
+578 ATYTKRIVSVFGSA

-602 DATVRGDKSSSLAS
+602 DATVRGDKSSTLAS

-621 VYPSVSASWVF
+621 IYPSVSGSWVF
-632 SELIKSNRKVLPYAK
+632 SELITSNRKVLPYGK
-647 LRLSWAEVG
+647 VRLSWAEVG
-656 SDTDPYQLGLRYS
+656 SDTDPYQLSLRYT
-669 KSQFGTSG
+669 KSQFGYPG
-677 YTIGSVYGNLV
+677 YTIGSVYGNTI
-688 PNPDLR
+688 PNADLR
-694 PTRTRSW
+694 PTRTRSI

-706 TKWCNHRIS
+706 TKWCNSRIS
-715 LDFTFYHQTSRDQ
+715 LDFTFYHQKSRDQ
-728 IIAMATSPTSGYDY
+728 IIGMAVSPTSGYEY
-742 RLINAGAILNQGFEI
+742 RMINAGEILNQGFEV

-764 QTKDFSWDLNINWS
+764 QTKDFTWDLNLNWS
-778 KNNNKVLALTEGT
+778 KNTNKVLSLTEGT

-805 VSAREGEQYGSICG
+805 VSARENEEYGTICG
-819 PALARNADGRVI
+819 PALARNEEGRVI
-831 VDANTGLPTFTTEN
+831 VDGSTGLPTFTTEN

-859 STTLRWRMLTLTA
+859 CTTLRYKMVTLTA

-887 RAAFETGK
+887 RASFETGK
-895 AKETLAGR
+895 AKETLVGR
-903 AEWYASEEARKAAG
+903 AEWYASEEARRAAG
-917 VTSMAEWR
+917 VTSGWTAT
-925 KAEVNQGQYNGY
+925 GGY
-937 LVDGVY
+937 LVDGVIANG
-943 WDKASGTWKENN
+943 DGTYREND
-955 IYVNP
+955 IYINP
-960 EDYWY
+960 EDYWM
-965 EVSRKSPEMFIYDNS
+965 EVSRKSPELFIYDNS

-989 SLDFPKEWL
+989 GLDFPKEWL

>member
-1 MISEFRCV
+1 MKTRFRYLLGLVV
-9 LCLIALFLGVT
+9 LLVGTT
-20 GIAFAQNMVTGTV
+20 GPAFSQNIVTGTIE
-33 VDADGPLI
+33 DADGPLI

-46 VKGTTRGTITDFDG
+46 VQGTTRGTITDFDG
-60 NYSIEANIGD
+60 AFSIEANVGD
-70 ELEFSYMGYNAQ
+70 KLEFSYMGYASQ
-82 TIPVTSN
+82 TVT
-89 TIDVTMHEDTEV
+89 VTGSDPIRITMSEDTEV

-124 EVKGEDLT
+124 EVKGEELT
-132 KAKET
+132 KAKEV

-152 QGTAGGASGS
+152 SETAGGASGS
-162 TRVMLRGT
+162 TRVVLRGA

-190 TNYGSAG
+190 TNFGSAG

-204 GDGISSINP
+204 GDGISAVNP
-213 DDIETMSV
+213 DDIESMSV

-246 ADTGDSKWS
+246 AATGDSKWG

-277 YGMGSEGMYNID
+277 YGMGSKGQYNVD

-302 DEGLTLRYFDG
+302 DGGLMLRYFDG
-313 QEHPFKIIPNNTAN
+313 QEHPFLIIPNNTAN
-327 FFELGLTATNT
+327 FFQLGLTANNT
-338 AVVSMNTGRTG
+338 AVITMNTGKTG
-349 IRFTYT
+349 LRFAYS
-355 DMRNKDILPNS
+355 DMRNRDILPNS
-366 NMSRNTLNL
+366 KMSRNTLTL
-375 RANTSIGPVD
+375 RANTSLGPVD
-385 LDFTVNYTHEDVKNR
+385 LDF
-400 PALGD
+400 
-405 DKSNVGKNLMTLS
+405 NVIGQAVLLDLMTLA
-418 TTYDQQWLKNYQTAD
+418 TTYDQAWLKNYQTAE

-459 SYKDLFRM
+459 SYKHLLRM

-475 IPQLKIQA
+475 LPQLKVQA
-483 TVGAELNR
+483 TVGTELNR
-491 FQFSDFKYPTTP
+491 FEFSDFKYPTTP

-508 RLQNSFFNNRMFNAE
+508 RLQNSYFNNRMINAE
-523 LLAIYTDTWGD
+523 LLGIYTDTWGD
-534 FDFTATAGANIYNV
+534 FDFTATAGANVYDVHNQ
-548 NNHTTVNTGTDMGM
+548 TVINTGTDMGI
-562 REIVTIAS
+562 REVVAMSS
-570 FQDQSVEE
+570 FEEQSVEE
-578 NAYKKRIVSVFGSA
+578 ATYNKRIVSVFASA

-602 DATVRGDKSSSLAS
+602 DATVRGDKSSALAR
-616 GKNLY
+616 GKNIY

-632 SELIKSNRKVLPYAK
+632 SELIKTNRKVLPYGK
-647 LRLSWAEVG
+647 VRLSWAEVG
-656 SDTDPYQLGLRYS
+656 SDTDPYQLSLRYT
-669 KSQFGTSG
+669 KSQFGYPG
-677 YTIGSVYGNLV
+677 YTIGHIYGNTI
-688 PNPDLR
+688 PNADLK

-706 TKWCNHRIS
+706 TKWCNQRIS

-728 IIAMATSPTSGYDY
+728 IIGMAVSPTSGYEY
-742 RLINAGAILNQGFEI
+742 RMINAGAILNQGFEV
-757 TFGSRIV
+757 TFGARLV
-764 QTKDFSWDLNINWS
+764 QTKNFSWDLGINWS
-778 KNNNKVLALTEGT
+778 KNNNKVLRLTEGT
-791 TELEL
+791 SELEL

-805 VSAREGEQYGSICG
+805 VAAREGEEYGAICG
-819 PALARNADGRVI
+819 PALARNEEGRVI

-852 WDWTGGL
+852 WKWTGGF
-859 STTLRWRMLTLTA
+859 STTLRYKMVSLSA
-872 LFDVKVGADLFSMSE
+872 LFDVKVGANIFSMSE
-887 RAAFETGK
+887 RSAYETGK
-895 AKETLAGR
+895 AKETLVGR
-903 AEWYASEEARKAAG
+903 AEWYASEEARRAAG
-917 VTSMAEWR
+917 VTSGW
-925 KAEVNQGQYNGY
+925 KATGGY
-937 LVDGVY
+937 LVDGVI
-943 WDKASGTWKENN
+943 DNGDGTYRDND
-955 IYVNP
+955 IYINP

-965 EVSRKSPEMFIYDNS
+965 EVSRKSPELFIYDNS

-998 DKKGIVKH
+998 DKKGVVKH

-1036 LGLEYGSLPS
+1036 MGLEYGSLPS

>member
-1 MISEFRCV
+1 MKHYWKIV
-9 LCLIALFLGVT
+9 LSAVVLLLGT
-20 GIAFAQNMVTGTV
+20 TAFAQNVVTGTV
-33 VDADGPLI
+33 EDADGPLI

-60 NYSIEANIGD
+60 NFTIEAKVGD
-70 ELEFSYMGYNAQ
+70 ELVFSYMGYTSQ
-82 TIPVTSN
+82 TIKVTGK
-89 TIDVTMHEDTEV
+89 TMQVTMAENTEV

-124 EVKGEDLT
+124 EVKGEELT
-132 KAKET
+132 KAKEV

-152 QGTAGGASGS
+152 QGTAGGAAGS

-190 TNYGSAG
+190 TSYGQAG

-204 GDGISSINP
+204 GDGISAINP
-213 DDIETMSV
+213 DDIESMSV

-246 ADTGDSKWS
+246 ANTGDAKWS

-262 TFDSQLSKWDNVQQV
+262 TLESQLSKWDNVQQV
-277 YGMGSEGMYNID
+277 YGMGSDGMYNVD

-302 DEGLTLRYFDG
+302 DEGLMLRYFDG
-313 QEHPFKIIPNNTAN
+313 VERPFMIIPNNTAN

-338 AVVSMNTGRTG
+338 AVVSMNTGKTG
-349 IRFTYT
+349 IRFAYT
-355 DMRNKDILPNS
+355 DLRNKDILPNS
-366 NMSRNTLNL
+366 NMSRNNLNL
-375 RANTSIGPVD
+375 RANTSLGPVD
-385 LDFTVNYTHEDVKNR
+385 LDFSVNYTHEDVKNR

-418 TTYDQQWLKNYQTAD
+418 TTYDQAWLKNYQTEA

-444 YNVNPYWDINKNKNQ
+444 YNVNPYWDIYKNKNQ
-459 SYKDLFRM
+459 SYKDLLRM

-491 FQFSDFKYPTTP
+491 FEFSDFKYPTTP
-503 GYESG
+503 GYEAG
-508 RLQNSFFNNRMFNAE
+508 RLQNSYWNNRMINAE
-523 LLAIYTDTWGD
+523 FLGIYTDSWGD
-534 FDFTATAGANIYNV
+534 WDFTATAGANVYNV
-548 NNHTTVNTGTDMGM
+548 NNRTVVNTGTDMSVRSVVSM
-562 REIVTIAS
+562 QS
-570 FQDQSVEE
+570 FEDQSVQES
-578 NAYKKRIVSVFGSA
+578 AYSKRIVSVFGSA
-592 NLGWRHMLYL
+592 NLGWRHMLFL
-602 DATVRGDKSSSLAS
+602 DATVRGDKSSTLGA

-621 VYPSVSASWVF
+621 VYPSVSGSWVF
-632 SELIKSNRKVLPYAK
+632 SELIKSNRKVLPYGK
-647 LRLSWAEVG
+647 VRLSFAEVG
-656 SDTDPYQLGLRYS
+656 SDTDPYQLGLRYE
-669 KSQFGTSG
+669 KSQFSYPG
-677 YTIGSVYGNLV
+677 YQIGSIYGNLV
-688 PNPDLR
+688 PNADLK
-694 PTRTRSW
+694 PTRTRSV

-706 TKWCNHRIS
+706 TKWLNQRIS
-715 LDFTFYHQTSRDQ
+715 LDFTFYHQISRDQ
-728 IIAMATSPTSGYDY
+728 IIAMATTPASGYDY

-757 TFGSRIV
+757 TFGARLV
-764 QTKDFSWDLNINWS
+764 QTKDFSWDLNLNWS
-778 KNNNKVLALTEGT
+778 KNTNRVLSLTEGT
-791 TELEL
+791 SELEL

-805 VSAREGEQYGSICG
+805 VAAREGEEYGAICG
-819 PALARNADGRVI
+819 PALQRNEAGQVI
-831 VDANTGLPTFTTEN
+831 VDAQTGLPKFTTEN

-859 STTLRWRMLTLTA
+859 CTTLRYKMVSLTA
-872 LFDVKVGADLFSMSE
+872 LFDVKVGADIFSMSE
-887 RAAFETGK
+887 RASYETGK
-895 AKETLAGR
+895 AKETLLGR

-917 VTSMAEWR
+917 VTDGWVAT
-925 KAEVNQGQYNGY
+925 GGY
-937 LVDGVY
+937 LVDGVI
-943 WDKASGTWKENN
+943 DNGDGTYRPND
-955 IYVNP
+955 IYINP

-965 EVSRKSPEMFIYDNS
+965 EVARKSPEMFIFDNS

-989 SLDFPKEWL
+989 TLDFPKSWL

-1006 VGISFVARNPF
+1006 VGLSLVARNPF
-1017 IVWKNIKDIDP
+1017 IIWKNIKDIDP

>member
-1 MISEFRCV
+1 MKYYLKMV
-9 LCLIALFLGVT
+9 LSVVVLLWSTA
-20 GIAFAQNMVTGTV
+20 AFAQIKVKGTV
-33 VDADGPLI
+33 EDADGPLI

-46 VKGTTRGTITDFDG
+46 VKGTTVGTITNMDG
-60 NYSIEANIGD
+60 QYIIEANLGD
-70 ELEFSYMGYNAQ
+70 ELEFSYMGYKSQ
-82 TIPVTSN
+82 TITVTGT
-89 TIDVTMHEDTEV
+89 TIDVTMAEDTEV

-170 TEMTGNNQPLYVID
+170 TEITGNNQPLYVID

-190 TNYGSAG
+190 TNFGSAG

-204 GDGISSINP
+204 GDGISAINP
-213 DDIETMSV
+213 DDIESMSV

-246 ADTGDSKWS
+246 ANTGDAKWS
-255 VEYNGTL
+255 VEYNGTM

-277 YGMGSEGMYNID
+277 YGMGSKGMYNVD

-302 DEGLTLRYFDG
+302 DGGLTLRYFDG
-313 QEHPFKIIPNNTAN
+313 QEHPYLIIPNNTAN

-338 AVVSMNTGRTG
+338 AIVSMNTGKTG
-349 IRFTYT
+349 IRFSYT

-366 NMSRNTLNL
+366 NMSRNTINL
-375 RANTSIGPVD
+375 RANTSLGPVD
-385 LDFTVNYTHEDVKNR
+385 LDFNVNYTHEDVKNR

-405 DKSNVGKNLMTLS
+405 DRSNVGKNLMTLS
-418 TTYDQQWLKNYQTAD
+418 TTYNQEWLKNYEDAN

-459 SYKDLFRM
+459 SYKHLLRM

-475 IPQLKIQA
+475 IPQLKVQA
-483 TVGAELNR
+483 TVGAEINR
-491 FQFSDFKYPTTP
+491 FEFSDFKYPTTP

-508 RLQNSFFNNRMFNAE
+508 RLQNSYFNNRMINAE
-523 LLAIYTDTWGD
+523 LLGIYTDTWGD
-534 FDFTATAGANIYNV
+534 FDFTATAGANVYDVHNQTV
-548 NNHTTVNTGTDMGM
+548 VNTGTDMSI
-562 REIVTIAS
+562 REVVAMSS
-570 FQDQSVEE
+570 FEEQSVEE
-578 NAYKKRIVSVFGSA
+578 STYNKRIVSVFASA

-602 DATVRGDKSSSLAS
+602 DATVRGDKSSALGS

-621 VYPSVSASWVF
+621 VYPSVSGSFVF
-632 SELIKSNRKVLPYAK
+632 SELIKSNRKVLPYGK
-647 LRLSWAEVG
+647 VRLSWAEVG
-656 SDTDPYQLGLRYS
+656 SDTDPYQLSLRYA
-669 KSQFGTSG
+669 KSQFGYPG
-677 YTIGSVYGNLV
+677 YSISSVYGNTM
-688 PNPDLR
+688 PNADLK

-706 TKWCNHRIS
+706 TKWCNQRIS
-715 LDFTFYHQTSRDQ
+715 LDFTFYHQVSRDQ
-728 IIAMATSPTSGYDY
+728 ILGMAASAASGYDY
-742 RLINAGAILNQGFEI
+742 RMINAGAILNQGFEI
-757 TFGSRIV
+757 TFGARLV
-764 QTKDFSWDLNINWS
+764 QTKDFNWDLNINWS
-778 KNNNKVLALTEGT
+778 KNNNKVLKLTDENP
-791 TELEL
+791 ELEL

-831 VDANTGLPTFTTEN
+831 VDAATGLPTFTTEN

-859 STTLRWRMLTLTA
+859 STTLRYKMVTLTA
-872 LFDVKVGADLFSMSE
+872 LFDVKVGADIFSMSE
-887 RAAFETGK
+887 RASYETGK
-895 AKETLAGR
+895 AKETLVGR

-917 VTSMAEWR
+917 VTSITEWR
-925 KAEVNQGQYNGY
+925 KAEVNNGQYGGY
-937 LVDGVY
+937 LVDGVI
-943 WDKASGTWKENN
+943 DNGDGTYREND
-955 IYVNP
+955 IYINP

-965 EVSRKSPEMFIYDNS
+965 EVSRKSPELFIYDNS

-989 SLDFPKEWL
+989 TLDFPREWL

-1017 IVWKNIKDIDP
+1017 IIWKNIKDIDP

>member
-1 MISEFRCV
+1 MKICFRHL
-9 LCLIALFLGVT
+9 LCLLAFVLGSASV
-20 GIAFAQNMVTGTV
+20 AFAQNTVTGTV
-33 VDADGPLI
+33 EDADGPLI

-70 ELEFSYMGYNAQ
+70 ELEFSYMGYSAQ
-82 TIPVTSN
+82 TIAVN
-89 TIDVTMHEDTEV
+89 GNVINVMMQEDTEV

-112 KRDRKALGYEVG
+112 KRDKKALGYEVG
-124 EVKGEDLT
+124 EMKGEDLT
-132 KAKET
+132 KAG
-137 NVANSLAGRVAGLVV
+137 NPNAANSMAGRVAGLVV
-152 QGTAGGASGS
+152 QETAGGASGS
-162 TRVMLRGT
+162 TRVVLRGA
-170 TEMTGNNQPLYVID
+170 TEITGDNQPLYVID

-190 TNYGSAG
+190 TSFGQAD

-204 GDGISSINP
+204 GNGLSSLNP
-213 DDIETMSV
+213 DDIESMSV

-246 ADTGDSKWS
+246 ADTGDAKWS
-255 VEYNGTL
+255 VEYNGTITL
-262 TFDSQLSKWDNVQQV
+262 DDQLSKWDNVQQV
-277 YGMGSEGMYNID
+277 YGMGSEGMYNVD

-302 DEGLTLRYFDG
+302 DEGLMLRYYDG
-313 QEHPFKIIPNNTAN
+313 QEHPFKIIPNNTAH

-338 AVVSMNTGRTG
+338 AVVSMNTGKTG
-349 IRFTYT
+349 IRFAYS

-366 NMSRNTLNL
+366 NMSRNVLTL

-385 LDFTVNYTHEDVKNR
+385 LDFNVNYTHEDVKNR

-418 TTYDQQWLKNYQTAD
+418 TTYDQAWLKNYQNEL

-444 YNVNPYWDINKNKNQ
+444 YNVNPYWEIYKNKNQ
-459 SYKDLFRM
+459 SYKDLLRM

-483 TVGAELNR
+483 TIGAELNR

-503 GYESG
+503 GYEAG
-508 RLQNSFFNNRMFNAE
+508 RLQNSYYNNRMINAE
-523 LLAIYTDTWGD
+523 ALGIYTDSWGD
-534 FDFTATAGANIYNV
+534 FDFTATAGMNIYNV
-548 NNHTTVNTGTDMGM
+548 NNRTVINTGTDMSV
-562 REIVTIAS
+562 REVIAMSS
-570 FQDQSVEE
+570 FEEQSVQEE
-578 NAYKKRIVSVFGSA
+578 AYTKRIVSVFGSL

-602 DATVRGDKSSSLAS
+602 DATVRGDKSSTLAA
-616 GKNLY
+616 GKNMY
-621 VYPSVSASWVF
+621 VYPSVSGSWVF
-632 SELIKSNRKVLPYAK
+632 SELITGNRKVLPYGK
-647 LRLSWAEVG
+647 VRLSWAEVG
-656 SDTDPYQLGLRYS
+656 SDTDPYQLALRYA
-669 KSQFGTSG
+669 KSQFSYTG
-677 YTIGSVYGNLV
+677 YTIGSVYSNLV
-688 PNPDLR
+688 PNADLK
-694 PTRTRSW
+694 PTRTRSI

-706 TKWCNHRIS
+706 TKWCNSRIS
-715 LDFTFYHQTSRDQ
+715 LDFTFYHQKSRDQ
-728 IIAMATSPTSGYDY
+728 IIAMATSPASGYEY
-742 RLINAGAILNQGFEI
+742 RLINAGEILNQGFEI
-757 TFGSRIV
+757 TFGARLV
-764 QTKDFSWDLNINWS
+764 QTKDFSWDLNLNWS
-778 KNNNKVLALTEGT
+778 KNNNKVLKLVEGT

-805 VSAREGEQYGSICG
+805 VSAREGEDYGSICG
-819 PALARNADGRVI
+819 PALARNAEGRVI
-831 VDANTGLPTFTTEN
+831 VDGTTGLPKYTTEN

-859 STTLRWRMLTLTA
+859 STTLRYKMVSLHA
-872 LFDVKVGADLFSMSE
+872 LFDVKVGADIFSMSE
-887 RAAFETGK
+887 RSAYETGK
-895 AKETLAGR
+895 AKETLVGR
-903 AEWYASEEARKAAG
+903 AEWYKSEEERKAAG
-917 VTSMAEWR
+917 VTSGW
-925 KAEVNQGQYNGY
+925 KATGGY
-937 LVDGVY
+937 LVDGVI
-943 WDKASGTWKENN
+943 DNGDGTYREND
-955 IYVNP
+955 IYINP
-960 EDYWY
+960 EKYWY
-965 EVSRKSPEMFIYDNS
+965 EVSRNSPELFIYDNS

-989 SLDFPKEWL
+989 TLDFPREWL